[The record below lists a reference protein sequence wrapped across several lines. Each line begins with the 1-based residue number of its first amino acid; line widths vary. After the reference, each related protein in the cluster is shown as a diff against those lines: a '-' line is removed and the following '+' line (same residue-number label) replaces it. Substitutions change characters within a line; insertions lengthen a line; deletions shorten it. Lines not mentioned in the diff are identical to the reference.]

1 MLPAHE
7 RVFLLSRGVVMDEV
21 SMALSFVLMGTTFYP
36 IDSCAALAATQ
47 PGMTSMHL
55 LKPSAVP
62 RLLRLHPSWSA
73 WLLVG
78 LGTLLSG
85 CGPDKPVSQ
94 VPTTESSVQQEVGAP
109 SSVVQANTRQYRDAP
124 ALALVFSGPLAPK
137 ANWQI
142 WLSVSEGG
150 KQVQGEW
157 ILAEDGRTLY
167 FPNVQPDKS
176 YEVSL
181 KAGLGPSPQSWTLK
195 TRPLEAGASFT
206 ASGMVLPLRDEL
218 RLPISAVNVDEVNI
232 DFFRVDAE
240 YLPRFLAEY
249 RPGAGMGNWELE
261 QITQRAKRVFSG
273 RYGLELDANRRET
286 RLINVNSPQ
295 LAEAGVYFAVMSPL
309 GNYDWRKETTYF
321 AVSDMGL
328 SARRYRDQ
336 LEVFVSSLASADP
349 LKDVQLSL
357 LDEKGN
363 RLQVQNTDPQGHR
376 RFDQVQGARLLL
388 AEQGKHLAVLR
399 LDGAAL
405 DLSTFDL
412 GTQPWQAQQL
422 YLFSGRDLYRPGE
435 RLDSEILLKGQDGQL
450 LPGMAVELE
459 VKQPDGQLLEQKRL
473 LPDNLGA
480 AHYGLRLPDDAPL
493 GRWTISLKTAAGS
506 RFEWPF
512 LVEEFLPERLKLQL
526 GKGPD
531 GEVTSLDAA
540 LTLPLQGDYLYG
552 APASA
557 TKAKAEVKLSRA
569 TMPFTQWQE
578 FTLGD
583 VLLAEQA
590 RDLEAR
596 SLTLDAQGQGT
607 FSLQDELDGVRALGP
622 LEVAYRVS
630 LSEPGGRAV
639 NRSRTQYGWPAGSQ
653 WPALKADFVADRV
666 EGGKPLPFQILN
678 LDEQGQPVAGA
689 VKVRL
694 INEYRDYY
702 WHYADGEGWKYEFN
716 SQPYLEQEQTLQ
728 LDGKGPT
735 PLSLQLAAGWYR
747 LEVENSQGHQSSLRV
762 EIGSYA
768 WGGGGEQARPDKIA
782 ITLDKRAYQAG
793 DKAKVTLVAPHPGKG
808 LLLVEDGDGLRWWQ
822 RIELKGAGGD
832 AKDARGEFEI
842 PVSPEWQR
850 HDLHISAQ
858 IVAPDSASRPAGKPQ
873 GQSLRSVGL
882 VPLTL
887 DREARRLPLT
897 LSAPD
902 KAVPLTRL
910 EVTAT
915 STPNSQGR
923 VVLAAVDR
931 GVLNISDY
939 QPLDPFEIFFGR
951 KRFAQDLFDNY
962 GQVIPPQDGK
972 LARLNY
978 GGDRAPLKKGG
989 ALESRVE
996 VAALWSGEVSFD
1008 ESGKAVIPLDLP
1020 NFNGELALMA
1030 LAWNEQQV
1038 GEAERAVKVVA
1049 PLVAEI
1055 GWPRF
1060 GARGD
1065 ETRALVQLR
1074 NMSGEDQTLSLVWTL
1089 NGGLKANGELPGT
1102 LSLKNGEEQ
1111 WLTLPLTVT
1120 GASGAASLQLAA
1132 SGKDFAISRDWY
1144 LPLRSPWP
1152 AETRQRYQMLAP
1164 GQQMSFAPAEL
1175 AGLDRANLQ
1184 GLLSLSGTPPWD
1196 PTAQW
1201 QALADYPYACLEQT
1215 LSRAWPYLLT
1225 TADERA
1231 AWSKPAEGKKAASEA
1246 DVQRALLQ
1254 RLQRLQLP
1262 SGGFGLWDGRSD
1274 EEQWLTAYAADYL
1287 LARKEAGDTVPEAM
1301 LNQALN
1307 RLQSY
1312 LTDSQYGERWS
1323 SAPEHSRLAY
1333 QAYSA
1338 YVLARVG
1345 KAPLATL
1352 RLVWEQQA
1360 DHARSGLPLLHLSL
1374 ALSAMGDEQNAAKA
1388 LSRALATERGDDY
1401 LGDYGSPL
1409 RDEALE
1415 LSLLR
1420 QHKLAAERWPDLSAK
1435 VADTLAHRQWLST
1448 QERLALL
1455 RLARFDPAVDWQA
1468 RVTSSLGSGSLSGS
1482 APLQQGAPEALAA
1495 STVTN
1500 EGKGSLYVQRTLIGY
1515 PEQAPARISKGMSVT
1530 RSWFNSDGQPFD
1542 PAKVKVGDLVVVRL
1556 NVSSE
1561 SAVPDALLVEM
1572 VPAGFELENPALGNS
1587 IKLEELSIEGKP
1599 AWQSEWNDYLKHQE
1613 FRDDR
1618 YTAALDLSEGSNQQL
1633 VYLMRAVTPGRY
1645 QVPPTQ
1651 MEDMYRPEL
1660 RAVGEDIHEVT
1671 ISE

>member
-1 MLPAHE
+1 MRLFTLRP
-7 RVFLLSRGVVMDEV
+7 VFHHAVRSP
-21 SMALSFVLMGTTFYP
+21 SSP
-36 IDSCAALAATQ
+36 ILRRAAALLLA
-47 PGMTSMHL
+47 GVTSL
-55 LKPSAVP
+55 LLA
-62 RLLRLHPSWSA
+62 
-73 WLLVG
+73 
-78 LGTLLSG
+78 G
-85 CGPDKPVSQ
+85 CGPDKPATKAEA
-94 VPTTESSVQQEVGAP
+94 PAAQQEIGAP
-109 SSVVQANTRQYRDAP
+109 DAVVQANARQYRDAP
-124 ALALVFSGPLAPK
+124 ALALVFSGPLTPSAS
-137 ANWQI
+137 WQR
-142 WLSVSEGG
+142 WLAVSEGG

-157 ILAEDGRTLY
+157 ILADDGRTLY

-181 KAGLGPSPQSWTLK
+181 KSGLGPSPQRWTLK

-206 ASGMVLPLRDEL
+206 ASGMVLPLREEL

-232 DFFRVDAE
+232 DFFRVDAA

-249 RPGAGMGNWELE
+249 RPGSGMGNWELE
-261 QITQRAKRVFSG
+261 QITKRAKRVFSG
-273 RYGLELDANRRET
+273 RYALELDPNRRET
-286 RLINVNSPQ
+286 RLINVKEPQ

-328 SARRYRDQ
+328 SARHYRER
-336 LEVFVSSLASADP
+336 LEVFVSSLATADP

-363 RLQVQNTDPQGHR
+363 RLQVHATDNRGHR

-473 LPDNLGA
+473 LPDPLGA
-480 AHYGLRLPDDAPL
+480 AHYGLRLPMDAPL
-493 GRWTISLKTAAGS
+493 GRWSINLKTAVGS

-531 GEVTSLDAA
+531 GEVTDLDAA
-540 LTLPLQGDYLYG
+540 LTLPLKGDYLYG
-552 APASA
+552 APANA
-557 TKAKAEVKLSRA
+557 TKAKAEVKISRA
-569 TMPFTQWQE
+569 TMPFTRWQE

-583 VLLAEQA
+583 VLLGEQA
-590 RDLEAR
+590 KALDPVN
-596 SLTLDAQGQGT
+596 LTLNEQGQGT
-607 FSLQDELDGVRALGP
+607 VSLADELDGVRALGP

-639 NRSRTQYGWPAGSQ
+639 NRSRTQYGWPEGSQ

-666 EGGKPLPFQILN
+666 EGGRPLPFQILN
-678 LDEQGQPVAGA
+678 LDKQGQPVAGE

-735 PLSLQLAAGWYR
+735 SLSLTLAAGWYR
-747 LEVENSQGHQSSLRV
+747 LEVENSQGHQSSLRL

-793 DKAKVTLVAPHPGKG
+793 DNARVTLVAPRPGKG
-808 LLLVEDGDGLRWWQ
+808 LLMVEDGDGLRWWQ
-822 RIELKGAGGD
+822 RIELKAEGSEKEG
-832 AKDARGEFEI
+832 RGEFEI

-858 IVAPDSASRPAGKPQ
+858 IAAPDSASQPASSQQ

-887 DREARRLPLT
+887 DRESRRLPLT

-902 KAVPLTRL
+902 RAVPLTRL

-939 QPLDPFEIFFGR
+939 RPLDPFEIFFGR

-978 GGDRAPLKKGG
+978 GGDAPALKKGG

-996 VAALWSGEVSFD
+996 IAALWSGEVSFD
-1008 ESGKAVIPLDLP
+1008 EQGKALIPLELP

-1038 GEAERAVKVVA
+1038 GQAERAVKVVA

-1074 NMSGEDQTLSLVWTL
+1074 NMSGEDQTLSLDWTL
-1089 NGGLKANGELPGT
+1089 NGGLKANGELPST

-1120 GASGAASLQLAA
+1120 GASGVASLQLAA
-1132 SGKDFAISRDWY
+1132 SGKDFAISRDWS
-1144 LPLRSPWP
+1144 LSLRSPWP
-1152 AETRQRYQMLAP
+1152 AQTRQRYQMLAP
-1164 GQQMSFAPAEL
+1164 GQQMSFAPSEL
-1175 AGLDRANLQ
+1175 AGLDPANLQ

-1196 PTAQW
+1196 PAAQW

-1225 TADERA
+1225 TVEERKS
-1231 AWSKPAEGKKAASEA
+1231 WSKGLPKADKPLSEA
-1246 DVQRALLQ
+1246 ELQRALLQ

-1287 LARKEAGDTVPEAM
+1287 LARQEAGDAVPEAM
-1301 LNQALN
+1301 LSQALK

-1312 LTDSQYGERWS
+1312 LTDSQYDERWS

-1333 QAYSA
+1333 QAYGA

-1352 RLVWEQQA
+1352 RLIWELQA

-1374 ALSAMGDEQNAAKA
+1374 AFSAMGDEQNSA
-1388 LSRALATERGDDY
+1388 RALDRALTTERGDGY
-1401 LGDYGSPL
+1401 LGDYGSAL
-1409 RDEALE
+1409 RDQALE

-1420 QHKLAAERWPDLSAK
+1420 RHKLAEDRWPALSAQ

-1455 RLARFDPAVDWQA
+1455 RLANVDPAVDWQA
-1468 RVTSSLGSGSLSGS
+1468 KVISFSGSQSLSGS
-1482 APLQQGAPEALAA
+1482 AALLLGAPEALAA

-1515 PEQAPARISKGMSVT
+1515 PEQAPARLSQGISVT
-1530 RSWFNSDGQPFD
+1530 RSWFNADGQRFD
-1542 PAKVKVGDLVVVRL
+1542 PARVRVGDLVVVRL

-1572 VPAGFELENPALGNS
+1572 LPAGFELENPALGNS

-1613 FRDDR
+1613 YRDDR
-1618 YTAALDLSEGSNQQL
+1618 YTAALDLSAGSNQQL

-1651 MEDMYRPEL
+1651 VEDMYRPEI

>member
-1 MLPAHE
+1 MRLFDPRPAAHQCAHA
-7 RVFLLSRGVVMDEV
+7 FV
-21 SMALSFVLMGTTFYP
+21 SP
-36 IDSCAALAATQ
+36 
-47 PGMTSMHL
+47 
-55 LKPSAVP
+55 
-62 RLLRLHPSWSA
+62 LRRRWSA
-73 WLLVG
+73 LLLTG
-78 LGTLLSG
+78 LTGLLLAG
-85 CGPDKPVSQ
+85 CGPDKPATADQAPAARQ
-94 VPTTESSVQQEVGAP
+94 VAGAP
-109 SSVVQANTRQYRDAP
+109 DTVVQANARQYRDAP

-137 ANWQI
+137 SNWQT

-150 KQVQGEW
+150 KQLQGEW
-157 ILAEDGRTLY
+157 VLAEDGRTLY
-167 FPNVQPDKS
+167 FPQVAPDKS
-176 YEVSL
+176 YKVTL
-181 KAGLGPSPQSWTLK
+181 KAGLGPEAQSWTLK
-195 TRPLEAGASFT
+195 TRPLEAGASFA
-206 ASGMVLPLRDEL
+206 ASGMVLPLRQEL

-261 QITQRAKRVFSG
+261 QITSRAKRVFSG
-273 RYGLELDANRRET
+273 RYALELDPNRRET
-286 RLINVNSPQ
+286 RLINVKEPQ

-336 LEVFVSSLASADP
+336 LEVFVSALSSADP
-349 LKDVQLSL
+349 LKEVQLSL

-363 RLQVQNTDPQGHR
+363 RLQVQQTDLRGHR

-405 DLSTFDL
+405 DLSAFEL

-435 RLDSEILLKGQDGQL
+435 QLDSEILLKGQDGQL
-450 LPGMAVELE
+450 LPGMAVELD

-473 LPDNLGA
+473 LPDSLGA

-493 GRWTISLKTAAGS
+493 GRWTITLKTAAGS

-531 GEVTSLDAA
+531 GELLNPQEA

-557 TKAKAEVKLSRA
+557 TKAKAEVKISRA

-583 VLLAEQA
+583 VLLTEQA
-590 RDLEAR
+590 RDLEPVT
-596 SLTLDAQGQGT
+596 LTLGKQGHGA
-607 FSLQDELDGVRALGP
+607 FSLVDQLASVGTLGP

-639 NRSRTQYGWPAGSQ
+639 NRSRTQYGWPTGSQ

-666 EGGKPLPFQILN
+666 EGGKTLHFQILN
-678 LDEQGQPVAGA
+678 LDEQGQPVAGE

-694 INEYRDYY
+694 VNEFRDYY

-735 PLSLQLAAGWYR
+735 TLSLPLAAGWYR

-793 DKAKVTLVAPHPGKG
+793 DKAKVTLVAPRAGKG

-822 RIELKGAGGD
+822 RIELRAEGGGL
-832 AKDARGEFEI
+832 AEARGEFEI

-858 IVAPDSASRPAGKPQ
+858 IAAPDSESKPVSQ
-873 GQSLRSVGL
+873 KSVQSLRSVGL
-882 VPLTL
+882 VPLAL

-910 EVTAT
+910 EVAVT

-978 GGDRAPLKKGG
+978 GGDAPALKKGG

-1038 GEAERAVKVVA
+1038 GQAERAVKVVA

-1074 NMSGEDQTLSLVWTL
+1074 NMSGEDQSLSLTWTL
-1089 NGGLKANGELPGT
+1089 AGGLQAGGELPET
-1102 LSLKNGEEQ
+1102 LTLKNGEEQ

-1120 GASGAASLQLAA
+1120 GASGVASLQLAA
-1132 SGKDFAISRDWY
+1132 SGKGFAISRDWY

-1152 AETRQRYQMLAP
+1152 AQMRQRYQMLTP
-1164 GQQMSFAPAEL
+1164 GQQMSFAQSEL
-1175 AGLDRANLQ
+1175 AGLDPANLQ

-1196 PTAQW
+1196 PAAQW

-1225 TADERA
+1225 TVDERA
-1231 AWSKPAEGKKAASEA
+1231 AWSKPALGSKPVSEA
-1246 DVQRALLQ
+1246 DLQRALLQ

-1287 LARKEAGDTVPEAM
+1287 LTRKEAGDAVPEAM
-1301 LNQALN
+1301 LSQAIS

-1312 LTDSQYGERWS
+1312 LGDSQYGERWS

-1338 YVLARVG
+1338 FVLARVG
-1345 KAPLATL
+1345 KAPLSTL
-1352 RLVWEQQA
+1352 RLIWEQQA

-1374 ALSAMGDEQNAAKA
+1374 ALSAMGDEQTAAKA
-1388 LSRALATERGDDY
+1388 LTRALATPRGDDY
-1401 LGDYGSPL
+1401 LADYGSPL
-1409 RDEALE
+1409 RDGALE
-1415 LSLLR
+1415 LALLR
-1420 QHKLAAERWPDLSAK
+1420 QHKLAEDRWPELSAK

-1455 RLARFDPAVDWQA
+1455 RLAQVDPAADWQA
-1468 RVTSSLGSGSLSGS
+1468 RVASISGGQAVAGKNS
-1482 APLQQGAPEALAA
+1482 AQIGAPEALAA
-1495 STVTN
+1495 TGVTN
-1500 EGKGSLYVQRTLIGY
+1500 EGKGSLYVQRTLVGY
-1515 PEQAPARISKGMSVT
+1515 PEQAPVRISQGMSVT
-1530 RSWFNSDGQPFD
+1530 RSWFNADGKPLD

-1561 SAVPDALLVEM
+1561 QTVPDALLVEM
-1572 VPAGFELENPALGNS
+1572 LPAGFELENPALGTS

-1618 YTAALDLSEGSNQQL
+1618 YTAALDLSEGGNQQL

-1651 MEDMYRPEL
+1651 VEDMYRPEL
-1660 RAVGEDIHEVT
+1660 RAVGQDIHEVT

>member
-1 MLPAHE
+1 MR
-7 RVFLLSRGVVMDEV
+7 RVDSHPRFSRSSPQQMAAPGRRWPVLLLAGFT
-21 SMALSFVLMGTTFYP
+21 AL
-36 IDSCAALAATQ
+36 
-47 PGMTSMHL
+47 
-55 LKPSAVP
+55 
-62 RLLRLHPSWSA
+62 
-73 WLLVG
+73 
-78 LGTLLSG
+78 LLSG
-85 CGPDKPVSQ
+85 CGPDKPVANE
-94 VPTTESSVQQEVGAP
+94 PTTQAAAAQQETGAP
-109 SSVVQANTRQYRDAP
+109 SAVVQANARQYRDAP

-137 ANWQI
+137 ANWQS

-157 ILAEDGRTLY
+157 ILADDGRTLY

-181 KAGLGPSPQSWTLK
+181 KAGLGPSSQNWTLK

-261 QITQRAKRVFSG
+261 QITKRAKRVFSG

-286 RLINVNSPQ
+286 RLINVKEPQ

-363 RLQVQNTDPQGHR
+363 RLQVQTTDPQGHR

-388 AEQGKHLAVLR
+388 AEQGNHLAVLR

-473 LPDNLGA
+473 LPDSLGA

-493 GRWTISLKTAAGS
+493 GRWTINLKTAAGS

-531 GEVTSLDAA
+531 GEVTSLDTA

-590 RDLEAR
+590 KDLEPLN
-596 SLTLDAQGQGT
+596 LTLDAQGQGT
-607 FSLQDELDGVRALGP
+607 FSLADELDGVRALGP

-678 LDEQGQPVAGA
+678 LDAQGQPVAGA

-735 PLSLQLAAGWYR
+735 PLTLQLAAGWYR

-782 ITLDKRAYQAG
+782 ITLDKRAYLAG
-793 DKAKVTLVAPHPGKG
+793 DKAKVTLVAPRPGKG

-822 RIELKGAGGD
+822 RIELKGADGD

-858 IVAPDSASRPAGKPQ
+858 IAAPDSASKPAGKQQ

-915 STPNSQGR
+915 SSPNSQGR

-996 VAALWSGEVSFD
+996 IAALWSGEVSFD

-1089 NGGLKANGELPGT
+1089 NGGLKAHGELPGT
-1102 LSLKNGEEQ
+1102 LFLKNGEEQ
-1111 WLTLPLTVT
+1111 WLTLPLTVI
-1120 GASGAASLQLAA
+1120 GASGVASLQLAA
-1132 SGKDFAISRDWY
+1132 SGKDFAISRDWT

-1164 GQQMSFAPAEL
+1164 GQEMAFAPAEL
-1175 AGLDRANLQ
+1175 AGLDPANLQ

-1196 PTAQW
+1196 PATQW

-1225 TADERA
+1225 TADERT
-1231 AWSKPAEGKKAASEA
+1231 AWSKPAAGKKAANEA

-1287 LARKEAGDTVPEAM
+1287 LARKEAGDIVPEAM

-1352 RLVWEQQA
+1352 RLIWEQQA

-1409 RDEALE
+1409 RDQALE

-1420 QHKLAAERWPDLSAK
+1420 QHKLAMDRWPALSVK

-1468 RVTSSLGSGSLSGS
+1468 KVTSSLGSGSLSGS
-1482 APLQQGAPEALAA
+1482 APLQQGTPEALAV

-1500 EGKGSLYVQRTLIGY
+1500 EGKSSLYVQRTLVGY
-1515 PEQAPARISKGMSVT
+1515 PEKAPTRLSQGISVT
-1530 RSWFNSDGQPFD
+1530 RSWFNSDGQRFD
-1542 PAKVKVGDLVVVRL
+1542 PTKVKVGDLVVVRL

-1651 MEDMYRPEL
+1651 VEDMYRPEL

>member
-1 MLPAHE
+1 M
-7 RVFLLSRGVVMDEV
+7 
-21 SMALSFVLMGTTFYP
+21 
-36 IDSCAALAATQ
+36 AALY
-47 PGMTSMHL
+47 PGMDPMRLFTLRPVFHHAVRSPSFPFMRRAAALLLAGVTSL
-55 LKPSAVP
+55 LLA
-62 RLLRLHPSWSA
+62 
-73 WLLVG
+73 
-78 LGTLLSG
+78 G
-85 CGPDKPVSQ
+85 CGPDKPATKAEA
-94 VPTTESSVQQEVGAP
+94 PAAQQEIGAP
-109 SSVVQANTRQYRDAP
+109 DAVVQANARQYRDAP
-124 ALALVFSGPLAPK
+124 ALALVFSGPLTPSAS
-137 ANWQI
+137 WQR
-142 WLSVSEGG
+142 WLAVSEGG

-157 ILAEDGRTLY
+157 ILADDGRTLY
-167 FPNVQPDKS
+167 FPNVQPDKR

-181 KAGLGPSPQSWTLK
+181 KSGLGPSPQRWTLK

-206 ASGMVLPLRDEL
+206 ASGMVLPLREEL

-232 DFFRVDAE
+232 DFFRVDAA

-249 RPGAGMGNWELE
+249 RPGSGMGNWELE
-261 QITQRAKRVFSG
+261 QITKRAKRVFSG
-273 RYGLELDANRRET
+273 RYALELDPNRRET
-286 RLINVNSPQ
+286 RLINVKEPQ

-328 SARRYRDQ
+328 SARRYRDR
-336 LEVFVSSLASADP
+336 LEVFVSSLATGDP

-363 RLQVQNTDPQGHR
+363 RLQVHATDNRGHR

-480 AHYGLRLPDDAPL
+480 AHYGLRLPMDAPL
-493 GRWTISLKTAAGS
+493 GRWSIHLKTAAGS

-531 GEVTSLDAA
+531 GELLNPQEA
-540 LTLPLQGDYLYG
+540 LTLPLRGDYLYG

-557 TKAKAEVKLSRA
+557 TRAKAEVKISRA
-569 TMPFTQWQE
+569 TMPFTRWQE

-590 RDLEAR
+590 KALDPVN
-596 SLTLDAQGQGT
+596 LTLNEQGQGT
-607 FSLQDELDGVRALGP
+607 FSLADELDSVRALGP
-622 LEVAYRVS
+622 LAVTYRVS

-639 NRSRTQYGWPAGSQ
+639 NRSRTQYGWPEGSQ

-666 EGGKPLPFQILN
+666 EGGRPLPFQILN
-678 LDEQGQPVAGA
+678 LDKQGQLVAGE

-735 PLSLQLAAGWYR
+735 PLSLTLAAGWYR
-747 LEVENSQGHQSSLRV
+747 LEVENSQGHQSSLRL

-793 DKAKVTLVAPHPGKG
+793 DNAMVTLVAPRPGKG
-808 LLLVEDGDGLRWWQ
+808 LLMVEDGDGLRWWQ
-822 RIELKGAGGD
+822 RIELKAEGSEKEG
-832 AKDARGEFEI
+832 RGEFEI

-858 IVAPDSASRPAGKPQ
+858 IAAPDSGSTAASGKGAP
-873 GQSLRSVGL
+873 GLRSVGL

-887 DREARRLPLT
+887 DRESRRLPLT

-902 KAVPLTRL
+902 RAVPLTRL

-939 QPLDPFEIFFGR
+939 RPLDPFEIFFGR

-978 GGDRAPLKKGG
+978 GGDAPALKKGG

-996 VAALWSGEVSFD
+996 IAALWSGEVSFD
-1008 ESGKAVIPLDLP
+1008 EQGKALIPLELP

-1038 GEAERAVKVVA
+1038 GHAERAVKVVA

-1074 NMSGEDQTLSLVWTL
+1074 NMSGEDQTLSLDWTL
-1089 NGGLKANGELPGT
+1089 NGGLKANGELPRT

-1111 WLTLPLTVT
+1111 WLILPLTVT
-1120 GASGAASLQLAA
+1120 GGSGVASLQLAA
-1132 SGKDFAISRDWY
+1132 SGKDIAISRDWS

-1152 AETRQRYQMLAP
+1152 AQTRQRYQMLAP
-1164 GQQMSFAPAEL
+1164 GQQMSFSPSEL
-1175 AGLDRANLQ
+1175 AGLDGANLQ

-1196 PTAQW
+1196 PAAQW

-1225 TADERA
+1225 TAEERKS
-1231 AWSKPAEGKKAASEA
+1231 WSKGLPKADKPLSEA
-1246 DVQRALLQ
+1246 ELQRALLQ

-1287 LARKEAGDTVPEAM
+1287 LARKEAGDAVPEAM
-1301 LNQALN
+1301 LSQALK

-1374 ALSAMGDEQNAAKA
+1374 AFSAMGDEQNAA
-1388 LSRALATERGDDY
+1388 RALDRALTTERADGY
-1401 LGDYGSPL
+1401 LGDYGSAL
-1409 RDEALE
+1409 RDQALE

-1420 QHKLAAERWPDLSAK
+1420 RHKLAEDRWSALSAQ

-1455 RLARFDPAVDWQA
+1455 RLAQADPAAGWQA
-1468 RVTSSLGSGSLSGS
+1468 GITSPSGSQPFAGDTS
-1482 APLQQGAPEALAA
+1482 LQLGAPEALAA
-1495 STVTN
+1495 SVVTN

-1515 PEQAPARISKGMSVT
+1515 PEHAPARLSQGISVT
-1530 RSWFNSDGQPFD
+1530 RSWFNADGQRFE
-1542 PAKVKVGDLVVVRL
+1542 PARVRVGDLVVVRL

-1572 VPAGFELENPALGNS
+1572 LSAGFELENPALGNS

-1613 FRDDR
+1613 YRDDR
-1618 YTAALDLSEGSNQQL
+1618 YTAALDLSAGSNQQL
-1633 VYLMRAVTPGRY
+1633 VYLMRAVTPGHYR
-1645 QVPPTQ
+1645 VPPTQ
-1651 MEDMYRPEL
+1651 VEDMYRPEI

>member
-1 MLPAHE
+1 
-7 RVFLLSRGVVMDEV
+7 
-21 SMALSFVLMGTTFYP
+21 
-36 IDSCAALAATQ
+36 
-47 PGMTSMHL
+47 MHL

-94 VPTTESSVQQEVGAP
+94 VPTTESSVQQEAGAP
-109 SSVVQANTRQYRDAP
+109 SSVVQANARQYRDAP

-137 ANWQI
+137 ANWQS

-273 RYGLELDANRRET
+273 RYALELDANRRET
-286 RLINVNSPQ
+286 RLINVKEPQ

-363 RLQVQNTDPQGHR
+363 RLQVQTTDPQGHR

-388 AEQGKHLAVLR
+388 AEQGNHLAVLR

-493 GRWTISLKTAAGS
+493 GRWTINLKTAAGS

-531 GEVTSLDAA
+531 GEVTDLDAA
-540 LTLPLQGDYLYG
+540 LSLPLQGDYLYG

-557 TKAKAEVKLSRA
+557 TKAKAEVKISRA
-569 TMPFTQWQE
+569 SMPFTQWQE

-583 VLLAEQA
+583 VLLAEQSK
-590 RDLEAR
+590 DLEPLN
-596 SLTLDAQGQGT
+596 LTLNAQGQGT
-607 FSLQDELDGVRALGP
+607 FSLADELDGVRALGP

-630 LSEPGGRAV
+630 LSEPGGRAI

-678 LDEQGQPVAGA
+678 LDEQGQPVAGT

-735 PLSLQLAAGWYR
+735 PLTLQLAAGWYR

-793 DKAKVTLVAPHPGKG
+793 DKAKVTLVAPRPGKG

-858 IVAPDSASRPAGKPQ
+858 IAAQDSASKPSGKQQ

-996 VAALWSGEVSFD
+996 IAALWSGEVSFD
-1008 ESGKAVIPLDLP
+1008 ERGKAVIPLDLP

-1038 GEAERAVKVVA
+1038 GEAERALKVVA

-1089 NGGLKANGELPGT
+1089 NGGLQANGELPST

-1111 WLTLPLTVT
+1111 WLALPLTVT
-1120 GASGAASLQLAA
+1120 GASGVASLQLAA
-1132 SGKDFAISRDWY
+1132 SGKDFAISRDWS

-1175 AGLDRANLQ
+1175 TGLDSANLQ

-1196 PTAQW
+1196 PAAQW

-1225 TADERA
+1225 TADERI
-1231 AWSKPAEGKKAASEA
+1231 AWSKPVEGKKAASEA

-1287 LARKEAGDTVPEAM
+1287 LARKEAGDAVPEVM

-1420 QHKLAAERWPDLSAK
+1420 QHKLAAERWPALSAK

-1455 RLARFDPAVDWQA
+1455 RLARVDPAVDWQA
-1468 RVTSSLGSGSLSGS
+1468 KVTSSLGNESLSGS
-1482 APLQQGAPEALAA
+1482 APLLQGAPEALAA

-1500 EGKGSLYVQRTLIGY
+1500 EGKGSLYVQRTLVGY
-1515 PEQAPARISKGMSVT
+1515 PEQAPARISKRMSVT

-1651 MEDMYRPEL
+1651 VEDMYRPEL

>member
-1 MLPAHE
+1 MRRVDSHPRFSCSSPHQMTAPGRHWPA
-7 RVFLLSRGVVMDEV
+7 LLLLGLT
-21 SMALSFVLMGTTFYP
+21 AL
-36 IDSCAALAATQ
+36 
-47 PGMTSMHL
+47 
-55 LKPSAVP
+55 
-62 RLLRLHPSWSA
+62 
-73 WLLVG
+73 
-78 LGTLLSG
+78 LLSG
-85 CGPDKPVSQ
+85 CGPDKPVA
-94 VPTTESSVQQEVGAP
+94 TTSTTQPAAQQEAGAP
-109 SSVVQANTRQYRDAP
+109 SSVVQANARQYRDAP

-137 ANWQI
+137 ANWQS

-157 ILAEDGRTLY
+157 ILADDGRTLY

-261 QITQRAKRVFSG
+261 QITKRAKRVFSG

-286 RLINVNSPQ
+286 RLINVKEPQ

-363 RLQVQNTDPQGHR
+363 RLQVQTTDPQGHR

-388 AEQGKHLAVLR
+388 AEQGNHLAVLR

-473 LPDNLGA
+473 LPDSLGA

-493 GRWTISLKTAAGS
+493 GRWTINLKTAAGS

-531 GEVTSLDAA
+531 GEVTDLDAV

-557 TKAKAEVKLSRA
+557 TKAKAEVKISRA

-590 RDLEAR
+590 KDLEPLN
-596 SLTLDAQGQGT
+596 LTLDAQGQGT
-607 FSLQDELDGVRALGP
+607 FSLADELDGVRALGP

-678 LDEQGQPVAGA
+678 LDAQGQPVAGA

-694 INEYRDYY
+694 VNEYRDYY

-735 PLSLQLAAGWYR
+735 PLTLQLAAGWYR

-793 DKAKVTLVAPHPGKG
+793 DKAKVTLVAPRPGKG

-858 IVAPDSASRPAGKPQ
+858 IAAPDSASKPAGKPQ
-873 GQSLRSVGL
+873 GQNLRSVGL

-915 STPNSQGR
+915 STPNSRGR

-996 VAALWSGEVSFD
+996 IAALWSGEVSFD

-1074 NMSGEDQTLSLVWTL
+1074 NMSGEDQTLSLAWTL
-1089 NGGLKANGELPGT
+1089 NGGLKANGELPRT

-1120 GASGAASLQLAA
+1120 GASGVASLQLAA

-1196 PTAQW
+1196 PAAQW

-1225 TADERA
+1225 TADERT

-1287 LARKEAGDTVPEAM
+1287 LARKEAGDAVPEAM

-1352 RLVWEQQA
+1352 RLIWEQQA

-1388 LSRALATERGDDY
+1388 LSRALATERGEDY

-1409 RDEALE
+1409 RDQALE

-1420 QHKLAAERWPDLSAK
+1420 QHKLAMDRWPALSAK

-1468 RVTSSLGSGSLSGS
+1468 KVTSSLGSESLSGS
-1482 APLQQGAPEALAA
+1482 APLQLGAPEALAA
-1495 STVTN
+1495 SAVTN
-1500 EGKGSLYVQRTLIGY
+1500 EGKGSLYVKRTLIGY
-1515 PEQAPARISKGMSVT
+1515 PEQAPTRLSQGISVT

-1572 VPAGFELENPALGNS
+1572 VPAGFELENPTLGNS

-1651 MEDMYRPEL
+1651 VEDMYRPEL
-1660 RAVGEDIHEVT
+1660 RAVGEDIHEVI

>member
-1 MLPAHE
+1 MRRVDSHPRFSCSSPQQMTAPGRRWPA
-7 RVFLLSRGVVMDEV
+7 LLLAGFT
-21 SMALSFVLMGTTFYP
+21 AL
-36 IDSCAALAATQ
+36 
-47 PGMTSMHL
+47 
-55 LKPSAVP
+55 
-62 RLLRLHPSWSA
+62 
-73 WLLVG
+73 
-78 LGTLLSG
+78 LLSG
-85 CGPDKPVSQ
+85 CGPDKPVANT
-94 VPTTESSVQQEVGAP
+94 PTTQPAAGQEAGAP

-124 ALALVFSGPLAPK
+124 ALALIFSGPLAPK
-137 ANWQI
+137 ANWQS

-157 ILAEDGRTLY
+157 ILADDGRTLY

-261 QITQRAKRVFSG
+261 QITKRAKRVFSG
-273 RYGLELDANRRET
+273 RYALELDANRRET
-286 RLINVNSPQ
+286 RLINVKEPQ

-363 RLQVQNTDPQGHR
+363 RLQVQTTDQQGHR

-388 AEQGKHLAVLR
+388 AEQGSHLAVLR

-493 GRWTISLKTAAGS
+493 GRWTINLKTAAGS

-590 RDLEAR
+590 KDLEPLN
-596 SLTLDAQGQGT
+596 LTLDAQGQGT
-607 FSLQDELDGVRALGP
+607 FSLADELDGVRALGP

-653 WPALKADFVADRV
+653 WPALKADFVTDRV
-666 EGGKPLPFQILN
+666 EGGKPLPFLLLN
-678 LDEQGQPVAGA
+678 LDAQGQPVAGA

-735 PLSLQLAAGWYR
+735 PLTLQLAAGWYR

-793 DKAKVTLVAPHPGKG
+793 DKAKVTLVAPRPGKG

-822 RIELKGAGGD
+822 RIELKGTGGE

-858 IVAPDSASRPAGKPQ
+858 IAALDSASKPAGKQQ

-915 STPNSQGR
+915 STPKSQGR

-996 VAALWSGEVSFD
+996 IAALWSGEVSFD
-1008 ESGKAVIPLDLP
+1008 ERGKAVIPLDLP

-1074 NMSGEDQTLSLVWTL
+1074 NMSGEDQTLSLAWTL
-1089 NGGLKANGELPGT
+1089 NGGLKANGELPRT
-1102 LSLKNGEEQ
+1102 LTLKNGEEQ

-1120 GASGAASLQLAA
+1120 GASGVASLQLAA
-1132 SGKDFAISRDWY
+1132 SGKDFAISRDWS

-1152 AETRQRYQMLAP
+1152 AETRQRNQMLAP

-1196 PTAQW
+1196 PAVQW

-1287 LARKEAGDTVPEAM
+1287 LARKEAGDAVPEAM
-1301 LNQALN
+1301 LNQVLN

-1352 RLVWEQQA
+1352 RLIWEQQA

-1420 QHKLAAERWPDLSAK
+1420 QHKLAAERWPALSAK

-1468 RVTSSLGSGSLSGS
+1468 KVTSSLGSGSLSGS

-1495 STVTN
+1495 SAVTN

-1515 PEQAPARISKGMSVT
+1515 PDQAPTRLSQGMSVT

-1651 MEDMYRPEL
+1651 VEDMYRPEL

>member
-1 MLPAHE
+1 MRPFDPRPAAHQCAHA
-7 RVFLLSRGVVMDEV
+7 FV
-21 SMALSFVLMGTTFYP
+21 SP
-36 IDSCAALAATQ
+36 
-47 PGMTSMHL
+47 
-55 LKPSAVP
+55 
-62 RLLRLHPSWSA
+62 LRRSWSA
-73 WLLVG
+73 LLLTG
-78 LGTLLSG
+78 LTGLLLAG
-85 CGPDKPVSQ
+85 CGPDKPATADQAPAARQ
-94 VPTTESSVQQEVGAP
+94 VAGAP
-109 SSVVQANTRQYRDAP
+109 DTVVQANARQYRDAP

-137 ANWQI
+137 SNWQT
-142 WLSVSEGG
+142 WLSVNEGG
-150 KQVQGEW
+150 KQLQGEW
-157 ILAEDGRTLY
+157 VLAEDGRTLY
-167 FPNVQPDKS
+167 FPQVAPDKS
-176 YEVSL
+176 YKVTL
-181 KAGLGPSPQSWTLK
+181 KAGLGPEAQSWTLK
-195 TRPLEAGASFT
+195 TRPLEAGASFA
-206 ASGMVLPLRDEL
+206 ASGMVLPLRQEL

-261 QITQRAKRVFSG
+261 QITSRAKRVFSG
-273 RYGLELDANRRET
+273 RYALELDPNRRET
-286 RLINVNSPQ
+286 RLINVKEPQ

-336 LEVFVSSLASADP
+336 LEVFVSALSSADP
-349 LKDVQLSL
+349 LKEVQLSL

-363 RLQVQNTDPQGHR
+363 RLQVQQTDLRGHR

-405 DLSTFDL
+405 DLSAFEL

-473 LPDNLGA
+473 LPDSLGA

-493 GRWTISLKTAAGS
+493 GRWTITLKTAAGS

-531 GEVTSLDAA
+531 GELLNPQEA

-557 TKAKAEVKLSRA
+557 TKAKAEVKISRA
-569 TMPFTQWQE
+569 SMPFTQWQE

-583 VLLAEQA
+583 VLLTEQA
-590 RDLEAR
+590 RDLEPVT
-596 SLTLDAQGQGT
+596 LTLDKQGHGA
-607 FSLQDELDGVRALGP
+607 FSLVDQLASVGTLGP

-639 NRSRTQYGWPAGSQ
+639 NRSRTQYGWPTGSQ

-666 EGGKPLPFQILN
+666 EGGKTLPFQILN
-678 LDEQGQPVAGA
+678 LDEQGQPVAGE

-694 INEYRDYY
+694 VNEYRDYY

-735 PLSLQLAAGWYR
+735 TLSLPLAAGWYR

-793 DKAKVTLVAPHPGKG
+793 DKAKVTLVAPRAGKG

-822 RIELKGAGGD
+822 RIELRAEGGGL
-832 AKDARGEFEI
+832 AEARGEFEI

-858 IVAPDSASRPAGKPQ
+858 IAAPDSESKPVSQ
-873 GQSLRSVGL
+873 KSVQSLRSVGL
-882 VPLTL
+882 VPLAL

-910 EVTAT
+910 EVAVT

-978 GGDRAPLKKGG
+978 GGDAPALKKGG

-996 VAALWSGEVSFD
+996 IAALWSGEVSFD

-1038 GEAERAVKVVA
+1038 GQAERAVKVVA

-1074 NMSGEDQTLSLVWTL
+1074 NMSGEDQTLSLTWTL
-1089 NGGLKANGELPGT
+1089 TGGLQAGGELPET
-1102 LSLKNGEEQ
+1102 LALKNGEEQ

-1120 GASGAASLQLAA
+1120 GASGVARLQLAA
-1132 SGKDFAISRDWY
+1132 SGKDFAVNREWS

-1152 AETRQRYQMLAP
+1152 AQTRQRYQMLAP
-1164 GQQMSFAPAEL
+1164 NQQMSFAQSEL
-1175 AGLDRANLQ
+1175 AGLDPANLQ

-1196 PTAQW
+1196 PAGQW
-1201 QALADYPYACLEQT
+1201 QALAQYPYACLEQT

-1231 AWSKPAEGKKAASEA
+1231 AWSNNLPNVDKPVSEA
-1246 DVQRALLQ
+1246 DLQRALLQ

-1262 SGGFGLWDGRSD
+1262 GGGFGLWDGRSD

-1287 LARKEAGDTVPEAM
+1287 LTRKEAGDAVPEAM
-1301 LNQALN
+1301 LNQAIN

-1312 LTDSQYGERWS
+1312 LGDSQYGERWS

-1338 YVLARVG
+1338 FVLARVG
-1345 KAPLATL
+1345 KAPLSTL
-1352 RLVWEQQA
+1352 RLIWEQQA

-1374 ALSAMGDEQNAAKA
+1374 ALSAMGDEQTAAKA
-1388 LSRALATERGDDY
+1388 LTRALATPRGDDY
-1401 LGDYGSPL
+1401 LADYGSPL
-1409 RDEALE
+1409 RDGALE
-1415 LSLLR
+1415 LALLR
-1420 QHKLAAERWPDLSAK
+1420 QHKLAEDRWPELSAK

-1455 RLARFDPAVDWQA
+1455 RLAQVDPAADWQA
-1468 RVTSSLGSGSLSGS
+1468 RVASISGDQAVAGKNS
-1482 APLQQGAPEALAA
+1482 AQIGAPEALAA
-1495 STVTN
+1495 TGVTN
-1500 EGKGSLYVQRTLIGY
+1500 EGKGSLYVQRTLVGY
-1515 PEQAPARISKGMSVT
+1515 PEQAPVRISQGMSVT
-1530 RSWFNSDGQPFD
+1530 RSWFNADGKRFD

-1561 SAVPDALLVEM
+1561 QTVPDALLVEM
-1572 VPAGFELENPALGNS
+1572 LPAGFELENPALGTS

-1618 YTAALDLSEGSNQQL
+1618 YTAALDLSEGGNQQL

-1651 MEDMYRPEL
+1651 VEDMYRPEL
-1660 RAVGEDIHEVT
+1660 RAVGQDIHEVT

>member
-1 MLPAHE
+1 MCQASLIP
-7 RVFLLSRGVVMDEV
+7 
-21 SMALSFVLMGTTFYP
+21 YP
-36 IDSCAALAATQ
+36 VGYCAALAASQ
-47 PGMTSMHL
+47 SGMTFMRRVDSH
-55 LKPSAVP
+55 P
-62 RLLRLHPSWSA
+62 RFSCSSPQQMTAPGRRWSA
-73 WLLVG
+73 LLLAG
-78 LGTLLSG
+78 LTALLLSG
-85 CGPDKPVSQ
+85 CGPDKLVANT
-94 VPTTESSVQQEVGAP
+94 PTAQTDAQQEAEAP
-109 SSVVQANTRQYRDAP
+109 SSVVQANARQYRDAP

-137 ANWQI
+137 ANWQS

-157 ILAEDGRTLY
+157 ILADDGRTLY

-181 KAGLGPSPQSWTLK
+181 KAGLGPSPQRWTLK

-261 QITQRAKRVFSG
+261 QITKRAKRVFSG
-273 RYGLELDANRRET
+273 RYALELDANRRET
-286 RLINVNSPQ
+286 RLINVKEPQ
-295 LAEAGVYFAVMSPL
+295 LTEAGVYFAVMSPL

-388 AEQGKHLAVLR
+388 AEQGNHLAVLR

-435 RLDSEILLKGQDGQL
+435 QLDSEILLKGQDGQL

-473 LPDNLGA
+473 LPDSLGA
-480 AHYGLRLPDDAPL
+480 AHYGLRLPIDAPL
-493 GRWTISLKTAAGS
+493 GRWTINLKTAAGS

-531 GEVTSLDAA
+531 GEVMDLDAA

-557 TKAKAEVKLSRA
+557 TKAKAEVKISRA

-590 RDLEAR
+590 KDLEPLN
-596 SLTLDAQGQGT
+596 LTLDAQGQGT
-607 FSLQDELDGVRALGP
+607 FSLADELDGGGALGP

-653 WPALKADFVADRV
+653 WPALKADFVAERV

-678 LDEQGQPVAGA
+678 LDDKGQPVAGA

-735 PLSLQLAAGWYR
+735 PLTLQLAAGWYR

-782 ITLDKRAYQAG
+782 ITLDKHAYQAG
-793 DKAKVTLVAPHPGKG
+793 DKAKVTLVAPRPGKG

-858 IVAPDSASRPAGKPQ
+858 IAAPDSASKPAGKPQ

-902 KAVPLTRL
+902 RAVPLTRL

-996 VAALWSGEVSFD
+996 IAALWSGEVSFD

-1038 GEAERAVKVVA
+1038 GEADRAVKVVA

-1089 NGGLKANGELPGT
+1089 NGGLKAHGELPGT
-1102 LSLKNGEEQ
+1102 LSLKSGEEQ

-1120 GASGAASLQLAA
+1120 GANGVASLQLVAR
-1132 SGKDFAISRDWY
+1132 GKDFAISRDWF

-1196 PTAQW
+1196 PAAQW

-1231 AWSKPAEGKKAASEA
+1231 AWSKPAEGKQAASEA

-1287 LARKEAGDTVPEAM
+1287 LARKEAGDAVPEAM

-1374 ALSAMGDEQNAAKA
+1374 ALSVMGDEQNAAKA

-1420 QHKLAAERWPDLSAK
+1420 QHKLAAERWPALSAK

-1468 RVTSSLGSGSLSGS
+1468 KVTSSLGSGALSGS
-1482 APLQQGAPEALAA
+1482 APLQLGAPEALAA
-1495 STVTN
+1495 SIVTN
-1500 EGKGSLYVQRTLIGY
+1500 EGKGSLYVQRTLVGY
-1515 PEQAPARISKGMSVT
+1515 PEQAPARVSKGMSVT
-1530 RSWFNSDGQPFD
+1530 RSWFNSDGQRFD

-1633 VYLMRAVTPGRY
+1633 IYLMRAVTPGRY

-1651 MEDMYRPEL
+1651 VEDMYRPEL

>member
-1 MLPAHE
+1 MAAPG
-7 RVFLLSRGVVMDEV
+7 RRWPVLLLAGFT
-21 SMALSFVLMGTTFYP
+21 AL
-36 IDSCAALAATQ
+36 
-47 PGMTSMHL
+47 
-55 LKPSAVP
+55 
-62 RLLRLHPSWSA
+62 
-73 WLLVG
+73 
-78 LGTLLSG
+78 LLSG
-85 CGPDKPVSQ
+85 CGPDKPVANE
-94 VPTTESSVQQEVGAP
+94 PTTQAAAAQQETGAP
-109 SSVVQANTRQYRDAP
+109 SAVVQANARQYRDAP
-124 ALALVFSGPLAPK
+124 ALALVFSGPLTPK
-137 ANWQI
+137 ANWQS
-142 WLSVSEGG
+142 WLGVSEGG

-157 ILAEDGRTLY
+157 ILADDGRTLY

-181 KAGLGPSPQSWTLK
+181 KAGLGPSPQRWTLK

-261 QITQRAKRVFSG
+261 QITKRAKRVFSG
-273 RYGLELDANRRET
+273 RYALELDANRRET
-286 RLINVNSPQ
+286 RLINVKEPQ

-363 RLQVQNTDPQGHR
+363 RLQVQTTDPQGHR

-388 AEQGKHLAVLR
+388 AEQGNHLAVLR

-473 LPDNLGA
+473 LPDSLGA

-493 GRWTISLKTAAGS
+493 GRWTINLKTAAGS

-531 GEVTSLDAA
+531 GEVTDLDAA

-557 TKAKAEVKLSRA
+557 TRAKAEVKINRA

-590 RDLEAR
+590 KDLEPR

-607 FSLQDELDGVRALGP
+607 FSLADELDGVRALGP

-735 PLSLQLAAGWYR
+735 PLTLQLAAGWYR

-793 DKAKVTLVAPHPGKG
+793 DKAKVTLVAPRPGKG
-808 LLLVEDGDGLRWWQ
+808 LLMVEDGDGLRWWQ
-822 RIELKGAGGD
+822 RIELMGAGGD

-858 IVAPDSASRPAGKPQ
+858 IAAPDSASKPVSSQQ

-882 VPLTL
+882 VPLML

-951 KRFAQDLFDNY
+951 KRFSQDLFDNY

-996 VAALWSGEVSFD
+996 IAALWSGEVSFD
-1008 ESGKAVIPLDLP
+1008 EQGKAVIPLDLP

-1038 GEAERAVKVVA
+1038 GEAERAVKIVA

-1120 GASGAASLQLAA
+1120 GASGVASLQLAA
-1132 SGKDFAISRDWY
+1132 SGKDFAISRDWT

-1196 PTAQW
+1196 PAAQW

-1231 AWSKPAEGKKAASEA
+1231 AWRKPADGKKAASEA

-1287 LARKEAGDTVPEAM
+1287 LARKEAGDAVPEAM

-1352 RLVWEQQA
+1352 RLIWEQQA

-1401 LGDYGSPL
+1401 LGDYGSSL
-1409 RDEALE
+1409 RDQALE

-1420 QHKLAAERWPDLSAK
+1420 QHKLAAERWPAISAK
-1435 VADTLAHRQWLST
+1435 VAATLAHRQWLST

-1455 RLARFDPAVDWQA
+1455 RLARVDPAVDWQA
-1468 RVTSSLGSGSLSGS
+1468 KVTSSLGSGSLSGS
-1482 APLQQGAPEALAA
+1482 APLQLGAPEALAA

-1500 EGKGSLYVQRTLIGY
+1500 EGKGSLYVQRTLVGY
-1515 PEQAPARISKGMSVT
+1515 PEQAPARLSKGMSVT
-1530 RSWFNSDGQPFD
+1530 RSWFNSDGQRFD

-1651 MEDMYRPEL
+1651 VEDMYRPEL

>member
-1 MLPAHE
+1 MRLFDSPSASHRSTAE
-7 RVFLLSRGVVMDEV
+7 TGALRRRWSTLLLCGVV
-21 SMALSFVLMGTTFYP
+21 G
-36 IDSCAALAATQ
+36 
-47 PGMTSMHL
+47 
-55 LKPSAVP
+55 
-62 RLLRLHPSWSA
+62 
-73 WLLVG
+73 
-78 LGTLLSG
+78 LLSG
-85 CGPDKPVSQ
+85 CGPDKPASQ
-94 VPTTESSVQQEVGAP
+94 VPTTESTAQQEAGAP
-109 SSVVQANTRQYRDAP
+109 TSVVQANARQYRDAP
-124 ALALVFSGPLAPK
+124 ALALVFSGPLSPK
-137 ANWQI
+137 ANWQS
-142 WLSVSEGG
+142 WLGVSEGG

-157 ILAEDGRTLY
+157 ILADDGRTLY

-273 RYGLELDANRRET
+273 RYALELDANRRET
-286 RLINVNSPQ
+286 RLINVKEPQ

-363 RLQVQNTDPQGHR
+363 RLQVQTTDPQGHR

-388 AEQGKHLAVLR
+388 AEQGNHLAVLR

-493 GRWTISLKTAAGS
+493 GRWTINLKTAAGS

-531 GEVTSLDAA
+531 GEVTDLGAS

-557 TKAKAEVKLSRA
+557 TKAKAEVKISRA

-590 RDLEAR
+590 KDLEPL

-607 FSLQDELDGVRALGP
+607 FSLADELDGVRALGP

-735 PLSLQLAAGWYR
+735 PLTLQLAAGWYR

-793 DKAKVTLVAPHPGKG
+793 DKAKVTLVAPRPGKG

-842 PVSPEWQR
+842 PVRPEWQR

-858 IVAPDSASRPAGKPQ
+858 IAAPDSASKPSGKQQ

-887 DREARRLPLT
+887 DRDARRLPLT

-951 KRFAQDLFDNY
+951 KRFSQDLFDNY

-989 ALESRVE
+989 GLESRVE
-996 VAALWSGEVSFD
+996 IAALWSGEVSFD
-1008 ESGKAVIPLDLP
+1008 EKGKAVIPFDLP

-1038 GEAERAVKVVA
+1038 GEAERAIKVVA

-1065 ETRALVQLR
+1065 ETQALVQLR
-1074 NMSGEDQTLSLVWTL
+1074 NMSGEDQTLSLAWTL

-1120 GASGAASLQLAA
+1120 GASGVASLQLAA
-1132 SGKDFAISRDWY
+1132 SGKDFAISRDWT

-1196 PTAQW
+1196 PAAQW

-1287 LARKEAGDTVPEAM
+1287 LARKEAGDAVPEAM

-1352 RLVWEQQA
+1352 RLIWEQQA

-1409 RDEALE
+1409 RDQALE

-1420 QHKLAAERWPDLSAK
+1420 QHKLAAERWPALSAK

-1455 RLARFDPAVDWQA
+1455 RLARFDPAVDWLA

-1500 EGKGSLYVQRTLIGY
+1500 EGKGSLYVQRTLVGY

-1651 MEDMYRPEL
+1651 VEDMYRPEL
-1660 RAVGEDIHEVT
+1660 RAVGEDIHEVR

>member
-1 MLPAHE
+1 MRRVDSHPRFSCSSPQQMTAPGRRWPA
-7 RVFLLSRGVVMDEV
+7 LLLAGFT
-21 SMALSFVLMGTTFYP
+21 AL
-36 IDSCAALAATQ
+36 
-47 PGMTSMHL
+47 
-55 LKPSAVP
+55 
-62 RLLRLHPSWSA
+62 
-73 WLLVG
+73 
-78 LGTLLSG
+78 LLSG
-85 CGPDKPVSQ
+85 CGPDKPVANT
-94 VPTTESSVQQEVGAP
+94 PTTQTDAQQEAGAP
-109 SSVVQANTRQYRDAP
+109 SSVVQANARQYRDAP

-137 ANWQI
+137 ANWQS

-157 ILAEDGRTLY
+157 ILADDGRTLY

-261 QITQRAKRVFSG
+261 QITKRAQRVFSG
-273 RYGLELDANRRET
+273 RYALELDANRRET
-286 RLINVNSPQ
+286 RLINVKEPQ
-295 LAEAGVYFAVMSPL
+295 LAQAGVYFAVMSPL

-357 LDEKGN
+357 LDQKGN
-363 RLQVQNTDPQGHR
+363 RLQVQTTDPQGHR
-376 RFDQVQGARLLL
+376 RFDQVLGARLLL
-388 AEQGKHLAVLR
+388 AEQGNHLAVLR

-480 AHYGLRLPDDAPL
+480 AHYGLRLPEDAPL
-493 GRWTISLKTAAGS
+493 GRWTINLKTAAGS

-526 GKGPD
+526 GKGQD
-531 GEVTSLDAA
+531 GEVMDLDAA

-557 TKAKAEVKLSRA
+557 TKAKVEVKLSRA

-578 FTLGD
+578 FTLGN

-590 RDLEAR
+590 KDLEPLN
-596 SLTLDAQGQGT
+596 LTLDAQGQGT
-607 FSLQDELDGVRALGP
+607 FSLADELDGVRALGP

-678 LDEQGQPVAGA
+678 LDDKGQPVAGA

-735 PLSLQLAAGWYR
+735 PLTLPLAAGWYR

-793 DKAKVTLVAPHPGKG
+793 DKAKVTLVAPRPGKG

-858 IVAPDSASRPAGKPQ
+858 IAAPDSASKPVGKQQ

-996 VAALWSGEVSFD
+996 IAALWSGEVSFD

-1074 NMSGEDQTLSLVWTL
+1074 NMSGEDQTLSLAWAL
-1089 NGGLKANGELPGT
+1089 NGGLKANGELPRT
-1102 LSLKNGEEQ
+1102 LALKNGEEQ
-1111 WLTLPLTVT
+1111 WLALPLTVT
-1120 GASGAASLQLAA
+1120 GASGVASLQLAA
-1132 SGKDFAISRDWY
+1132 SGKDFAISRDWT

-1196 PTAQW
+1196 PAAQW

-1225 TADERA
+1225 TADERT
-1231 AWSKPAEGKKAASEA
+1231 AWRKPAEGKQGASEA

-1287 LARKEAGDTVPEAM
+1287 LARKEAGDAVPEAM

-1352 RLVWEQQA
+1352 RLIWEQQA

-1420 QHKLAAERWPDLSAK
+1420 QHKLAAERWSALSAK
-1435 VADTLAHRQWLST
+1435 VADSLAHRQWLST

-1455 RLARFDPAVDWQA
+1455 RLARFDPAADWQA
-1468 RVTSSLGSGSLSGS
+1468 RMTSSLGSGSLSGS

-1495 STVTN
+1495 SAITN

-1515 PEQAPARISKGMSVT
+1515 PEQAPTRLSQGISVT

-1556 NVSSE
+1556 NVSSG

-1651 MEDMYRPEL
+1651 VEDMYRPEI
-1660 RAVGEDIHEVT
+1660 RAVGEDIHEVL

>member
-1 MLPAHE
+1 MHLSLSCPVTRLP
-7 RVFLLSRGVVMDEV
+7 RVAWL
-21 SMALSFVLMGTTFYP
+21 
-36 IDSCAALAATQ
+36 AAL
-47 PGMTSMHL
+47 L
-55 LKPSAVP
+55 LA
-62 RLLRLHPSWSA
+62 
-73 WLLVG
+73 
-78 LGTLLSG
+78 G

-94 VPTTESSVQQEVGAP
+94 VPTTESTARQEAGEP
-109 SSVVQANTRQYRDAP
+109 SSVVQANARQYRDAP

-137 ANWQI
+137 ANWQS

-157 ILAEDGRTLY
+157 ILADDGRTLY

-181 KAGLGPSPQSWTLK
+181 KAGLGPSPLRWTLK
-195 TRPLEAGASFT
+195 TRPLETGASFT

-273 RYGLELDANRRET
+273 RYALELDANRRET
-286 RLINVNSPQ
+286 RLINVKEPQ

-328 SARRYRDQ
+328 SARRYRDE

-357 LDEKGN
+357 LDQKGN
-363 RLQVQNTDPQGHR
+363 RLQVQTTDPQGHR

-480 AHYGLRLPDDAPL
+480 AHYGLHLPDDAPL

-540 LTLPLQGDYLYG
+540 QTLPLQGDYLYG

-557 TKAKAEVKLSRA
+557 TKAKAEVKISRA

-590 RDLEAR
+590 KDLEPLN
-596 SLTLDAQGQGT
+596 LTLDAQGQGT
-607 FSLQDELDGVRALGP
+607 FSLADELDGVRALGP

-630 LSEPGGRAV
+630 LAEPGGRAV

-735 PLSLQLAAGWYR
+735 PLTLQLAAGWYR

-793 DKAKVTLVAPHPGKG
+793 EKAKVTLVAPRPGKG

-842 PVSPEWQR
+842 PVSPEWLR

-858 IVAPDSASRPAGKPQ
+858 IAAPDSDSKPVSQ
-873 GQSLRSVGL
+873 KSVQSLRSVGL

-996 VAALWSGEVSFD
+996 IAALWSGEVSFD
-1008 ESGKAVIPLDLP
+1008 ESGKAVIPLELP

-1060 GARGD
+1060 GTRGD

-1074 NMSGEDQTLSLVWTL
+1074 NMSGEDQTLSLAWTL

-1120 GASGAASLQLAA
+1120 GASGVASLQLAA
-1132 SGKDFAISRDWY
+1132 SGKDFAISRDWT

-1164 GQQMSFAPAEL
+1164 GQEMAFAPAEL

-1196 PTAQW
+1196 PAAQW

-1225 TADERA
+1225 TADERT
-1231 AWSKPAEGKKAASEA
+1231 AWRKPAEGKKAASEA

-1287 LARKEAGDTVPEAM
+1287 LARKEAGDAVPEAM

-1333 QAYSA
+1333 QTYSA

-1352 RLVWEQQA
+1352 RLIWEQQA

-1388 LSRALATERGDDY
+1388 LSRALATERGETIWVITAHRCATRP
-1401 LGDYGSPL
+1401 LSSPCCASTSWL
-1409 RDEALE
+1409 RSAGRP
-1415 LSLLR
+1415 SVP
-1420 QHKLAAERWPDLSAK
+1420 RWPIP
-1435 VADTLAHRQWLST
+1435 WLT
-1448 QERLALL
+1448 
-1455 RLARFDPAVDWQA
+1455 V
-1468 RVTSSLGSGSLSGS
+1468 SGS
-1482 APLQQGAPEALAA
+1482 APRSGSPCCDSPASIRLSTGRPGWLPLLA
-1495 STVTN
+1495 V
-1500 EGKGSLYVQRTLIGY
+1500 
-1515 PEQAPARISKGMSVT
+1515 
-1530 RSWFNSDGQPFD
+1530 D
-1542 PAKVKVGDLVVVRL
+1542 P
-1556 NVSSE
+1556 
-1561 SAVPDALLVEM
+1561 
-1572 VPAGFELENPALGNS
+1572 
-1587 IKLEELSIEGKP
+1587 
-1599 AWQSEWNDYLKHQE
+1599 
-1613 FRDDR
+1613 
-1618 YTAALDLSEGSNQQL
+1618 
-1633 VYLMRAVTPGRY
+1633 
-1645 QVPPTQ
+1645 
-1651 MEDMYRPEL
+1651 
-1660 RAVGEDIHEVT
+1660 
-1671 ISE
+1671 

>member
-1 MLPAHE
+1 MRRA
-7 RVFLLSRGVVMDEV
+7 
-21 SMALSFVLMGTTFYP
+21 
-36 IDSCAALAATQ
+36 AALLLA
-47 PGMTSMHL
+47 GVTSL
-55 LKPSAVP
+55 LLA
-62 RLLRLHPSWSA
+62 
-73 WLLVG
+73 
-78 LGTLLSG
+78 G
-85 CGPDKPVSQ
+85 CGPDKPATKAEA
-94 VPTTESSVQQEVGAP
+94 PAAQQEIGAP
-109 SSVVQANTRQYRDAP
+109 DAVVQANARQYRDAP
-124 ALALVFSGPLAPK
+124 ALALVFSGPLTPSAS
-137 ANWQI
+137 WQR
-142 WLSVSEGG
+142 WLAVSEGG

-157 ILAEDGRTLY
+157 ILADDGRTLY
-167 FPNVQPDKS
+167 FPNVQPDKR

-181 KAGLGPSPQSWTLK
+181 KSGLGPSPQRWTLK

-206 ASGMVLPLRDEL
+206 ASGMVLPLREEL

-232 DFFRVDAE
+232 DFFRVDAA

-249 RPGAGMGNWELE
+249 RPGSGMGNWELE
-261 QITQRAKRVFSG
+261 QITKRAKRVFSG
-273 RYGLELDANRRET
+273 RYALELDPNRRET
-286 RLINVNSPQ
+286 RLINVKEPQ

-328 SARRYRDQ
+328 SARRYRDR
-336 LEVFVSSLASADP
+336 LEVFVSSLATGDP

-363 RLQVQNTDPQGHR
+363 RLQVHATDNRGHR

-480 AHYGLRLPDDAPL
+480 AHYGLRLPMDAPL
-493 GRWTISLKTAAGS
+493 GRWSIHLKTAAGS

-531 GEVTSLDAA
+531 GELLNPQEA
-540 LTLPLQGDYLYG
+540 LTLPLRGDYLYG

-557 TKAKAEVKLSRA
+557 TRAKAEVKISRA
-569 TMPFTQWQE
+569 TMPFTRWQE

-590 RDLEAR
+590 KALDPVN
-596 SLTLDAQGQGT
+596 LTLNEQGQGT
-607 FSLQDELDGVRALGP
+607 FSLADELDSVRALGP
-622 LEVAYRVS
+622 LAVTYRVS

-639 NRSRTQYGWPAGSQ
+639 NRSRTQYGWPEGSQ

-666 EGGKPLPFQILN
+666 EGGRPLPFQILN
-678 LDEQGQPVAGA
+678 LDKQGQLVAGE

-735 PLSLQLAAGWYR
+735 PLSLTLAAGWYR
-747 LEVENSQGHQSSLRV
+747 LEVENSQGHQSSLRL

-793 DKAKVTLVAPHPGKG
+793 DNAMVTLVAPRPGKG
-808 LLLVEDGDGLRWWQ
+808 LLMVEDGDGLRWWQ
-822 RIELKGAGGD
+822 RIELKAEGSEKEG
-832 AKDARGEFEI
+832 RGEFEI

-858 IVAPDSASRPAGKPQ
+858 IAAPDSGSTAASGKGAP
-873 GQSLRSVGL
+873 GLRSVGL

-887 DREARRLPLT
+887 DRESRRLPLT

-902 KAVPLTRL
+902 RAVPLTRL

-939 QPLDPFEIFFGR
+939 RPLDPFEIFFGR

-978 GGDRAPLKKGG
+978 GGDAPALKKGG

-996 VAALWSGEVSFD
+996 IAALWSGEVSFD
-1008 ESGKAVIPLDLP
+1008 EQGKALIPLELP

-1038 GEAERAVKVVA
+1038 GHAERAVKVVA

-1074 NMSGEDQTLSLVWTL
+1074 NMSGEDQTLSLDWTL
-1089 NGGLKANGELPGT
+1089 NGGLKANGELPRT

-1111 WLTLPLTVT
+1111 WLILPLTVT
-1120 GASGAASLQLAA
+1120 GGSGVASLQLAA
-1132 SGKDFAISRDWY
+1132 SGKDIAISRDWS

-1152 AETRQRYQMLAP
+1152 AQTRQRYQMLAP
-1164 GQQMSFAPAEL
+1164 GQQMSFSPSEL
-1175 AGLDRANLQ
+1175 AGLDGANLQ

-1196 PTAQW
+1196 PAAQW

-1225 TADERA
+1225 TAEERKS
-1231 AWSKPAEGKKAASEA
+1231 WSKGLPKADKPLSEA
-1246 DVQRALLQ
+1246 ELQRALLQ

-1287 LARKEAGDTVPEAM
+1287 LARKEAGDAVPEAM
-1301 LNQALN
+1301 LSQALK

-1374 ALSAMGDEQNAAKA
+1374 AFSAMGDEQNAA
-1388 LSRALATERGDDY
+1388 RALDRALTTERADGY
-1401 LGDYGSPL
+1401 LGDYGSAL
-1409 RDEALE
+1409 RDQALE

-1420 QHKLAAERWPDLSAK
+1420 RHKLAEDRWSALSAQ

-1455 RLARFDPAVDWQA
+1455 RLAQADPAAGWQA
-1468 RVTSSLGSGSLSGS
+1468 GITSPSGSQPFAGDTS
-1482 APLQQGAPEALAA
+1482 LQLGAPEALAA
-1495 STVTN
+1495 SVVTN

-1515 PEQAPARISKGMSVT
+1515 PEHAPARLSQGISVT
-1530 RSWFNSDGQPFD
+1530 RSWFNADGQRFE
-1542 PAKVKVGDLVVVRL
+1542 PARVRVGDLVVVRL

-1572 VPAGFELENPALGNS
+1572 LSAGFELENPALGNS

-1613 FRDDR
+1613 YRDDR
-1618 YTAALDLSEGSNQQL
+1618 YTAALDLSAGSNQQL
-1633 VYLMRAVTPGRY
+1633 VYLMRAVTPGHYR
-1645 QVPPTQ
+1645 VPPTQ
-1651 MEDMYRPEL
+1651 VEDMYRPEI

>member
-1 MLPAHE
+1 MRPFDSRPAAHQCAHA
-7 RVFLLSRGVVMDEV
+7 FV
-21 SMALSFVLMGTTFYP
+21 SP
-36 IDSCAALAATQ
+36 
-47 PGMTSMHL
+47 
-55 LKPSAVP
+55 
-62 RLLRLHPSWSA
+62 LRRRWSA
-73 WLLVG
+73 LLLTG
-78 LGTLLSG
+78 LTGLLLAG
-85 CGPDKPVSQ
+85 CGPDKPATADQAPAARQ
-94 VPTTESSVQQEVGAP
+94 VAGAP
-109 SSVVQANTRQYRDAP
+109 DTVVQANARQYRDAP

-137 ANWQI
+137 SNWQT

-150 KQVQGEW
+150 KQLQGEW
-157 ILAEDGRTLY
+157 VLAEDGRTLY
-167 FPNVQPDKS
+167 FPQVAPDKS
-176 YEVSL
+176 YKVTL
-181 KAGLGPSPQSWTLK
+181 KAGLGPEAQSWTLK
-195 TRPLEAGASFT
+195 TRPLEAGASFA
-206 ASGMVLPLRDEL
+206 ASGMVLPLRQEL

-261 QITQRAKRVFSG
+261 QITSRAKRVFSG
-273 RYGLELDANRRET
+273 RYALELDPNRRET
-286 RLINVNSPQ
+286 RLINVKEPQ

-336 LEVFVSSLASADP
+336 LEVFVSALSSADP
-349 LKDVQLSL
+349 LKEVQLSL

-363 RLQVQNTDPQGHR
+363 RLQVQQTDLRGHR

-405 DLSTFDL
+405 DLSAFEL

-473 LPDNLGA
+473 LPDSLGA

-493 GRWTISLKTAAGS
+493 GRWTITLKTAAGS

-531 GEVTSLDAA
+531 GELLNPQEA

-557 TKAKAEVKLSRA
+557 TKAKAEVKISRA

-583 VLLAEQA
+583 VLLTEQA
-590 RDLEAR
+590 RELEPVT
-596 SLTLDAQGQGT
+596 LTLDKQGHGA
-607 FSLQDELDGVRALGP
+607 FSLVDQLASVGTLGP

-639 NRSRTQYGWPAGSQ
+639 NRSRTQYGWPTGSQ

-666 EGGKPLPFQILN
+666 EGGKTLPFQILN
-678 LDEQGQPVAGA
+678 LDEQGQPVAGE

-694 INEYRDYY
+694 VNEYRDYY

-735 PLSLQLAAGWYR
+735 TLSLPLAAGWYR

-793 DKAKVTLVAPHPGKG
+793 DKAKVTLVTPRAGKG

-822 RIELKGAGGD
+822 RIELRAEGGGL
-832 AKDARGEFEI
+832 AEARGEFEI

-858 IVAPDSASRPAGKPQ
+858 IAAPDSESKPVSQ
-873 GQSLRSVGL
+873 KSVQSLRSVGL
-882 VPLTL
+882 VPLAL

-910 EVTAT
+910 EVAVT

-923 VVLAAVDR
+923 VVPAAVDR

-978 GGDRAPLKKGG
+978 GGDAPALKKGG

-1038 GEAERAVKVVA
+1038 GQAERAVKVVA

-1074 NMSGEDQTLSLVWTL
+1074 NMSGEDQRLSLIWTL
-1089 NGGLKANGELPGT
+1089 TGGLQAGGELPGT
-1102 LSLKNGEEQ
+1102 LALKNGEEQ

-1120 GASGAASLQLAA
+1120 GASGVARLQLAA
-1132 SGKDFAISRDWY
+1132 SGKDFAVNREWS

-1152 AETRQRYQMLAP
+1152 AHTRQRYQMLAP
-1164 GQQMSFAPAEL
+1164 NQQMSFAQSEL
-1175 AGLDRANLQ
+1175 AGLDPANLQ

-1196 PTAQW
+1196 PAGQW
-1201 QALADYPYACLEQT
+1201 QALARYPYACLEQT

-1231 AWSKPAEGKKAASEA
+1231 AWSNNLPNVDKPVSEA
-1246 DVQRALLQ
+1246 DLQRALLQ

-1287 LARKEAGDTVPEAM
+1287 LTRKEAGDAVPEAM
-1301 LNQALN
+1301 LNQAIN

-1312 LTDSQYGERWS
+1312 LGDSQYGERWS

-1338 YVLARVG
+1338 FVLARVG
-1345 KAPLATL
+1345 KAPLSTL
-1352 RLVWEQQA
+1352 RLIWEQQA

-1374 ALSAMGDEQNAAKA
+1374 ALSAMGDEQTAAKV
-1388 LSRALATERGDDY
+1388 LTRALATPRGDDY
-1401 LGDYGSPL
+1401 LADYGSPL
-1409 RDEALE
+1409 RDGALE
-1415 LSLLR
+1415 LALLR
-1420 QHKLAAERWPDLSAK
+1420 LHKLAEDRWPEFSAK

-1455 RLARFDPAVDWQA
+1455 RLAQVDPAADWQA
-1468 RVTSSLGSGSLSGS
+1468 RVASISGDQAVAGKNSV
-1482 APLQQGAPEALAA
+1482 QIGAPEALAA
-1495 STVTN
+1495 TGVTN
-1500 EGKGSLYVQRTLIGY
+1500 EGKGSLYVQRTLVGY
-1515 PEQAPARISKGMSVT
+1515 PEQAPTRISQGMSVT
-1530 RSWFNSDGQPFD
+1530 RSWFNADGKRFD

-1561 SAVPDALLVEM
+1561 QTVPDALLVEM
-1572 VPAGFELENPALGNS
+1572 LPAGFELENPALGTS

-1618 YTAALDLSEGSNQQL
+1618 YTAALDLSEGGNQQL

-1651 MEDMYRPEL
+1651 VEDMYRPEL
-1660 RAVGEDIHEVT
+1660 RAVGQDIHEVT

>member
-1 MLPAHE
+1 MRLFDSPSASH
-7 RVFLLSRGVVMDEV
+7 RSTAGTGALRRRCSALLLSG
-21 SMALSFVLMGTTFYP
+21 LIGLL
-36 IDSCAALAATQ
+36 LA
-47 PGMTSMHL
+47 
-55 LKPSAVP
+55 
-62 RLLRLHPSWSA
+62 
-73 WLLVG
+73 
-78 LGTLLSG
+78 G
-85 CGPDKPVSQ
+85 CGPDKPASQ
-94 VPTTESSVQQEVGAP
+94 VPTTESTAQQEAGAP
-109 SSVVQANTRQYRDAP
+109 TSVVQANARQYRDAP

-137 ANWQI
+137 ANWQS
-142 WLSVSEGG
+142 WLGVSEGG

-157 ILAEDGRTLY
+157 ILADDGRTLY
-167 FPNVQPDKS
+167 FPNVQSDKS

-206 ASGMVLPLRDEL
+206 ASGMVLPLRQEL

-261 QITQRAKRVFSG
+261 QITKRAKRVFSG
-273 RYGLELDANRRET
+273 RYALELDANRRET
-286 RLINVNSPQ
+286 RLINVKEPQ

-363 RLQVQNTDPQGHR
+363 RLQVQTTDSQGHR

-388 AEQGKHLAVLR
+388 AEQGNHLAVLR

-493 GRWTISLKTAAGS
+493 GRWTINLKTAAGS

-557 TKAKAEVKLSRA
+557 TKAKAEVKISRA

-590 RDLEAR
+590 KDLEPLN
-596 SLTLDAQGQGT
+596 LTLDAQGQGT
-607 FSLQDELDGVRALGP
+607 FSLADELDGVRGLGP

-735 PLSLQLAAGWYR
+735 PLTLQLAAGWYR

-793 DKAKVTLVAPHPGKG
+793 DKAKVTLVAPRPGKG

-858 IVAPDSASRPAGKPQ
+858 IAAPDSASKPVSGQQ

-915 STPNSQGR
+915 SIPNSQGR

-996 VAALWSGEVSFD
+996 IAALWSGEVSFD
-1008 ESGKAVIPLDLP
+1008 QQGKAVIPLDLP

-1102 LSLKNGEEQ
+1102 LALKNGEEQ

-1120 GASGAASLQLAA
+1120 GASGVASLQLAA
-1132 SGKDFAISRDWY
+1132 SGKDLAIRRDWT

-1164 GQQMSFAPAEL
+1164 GQQMSFTPAEL
-1175 AGLDRANLQ
+1175 TGLDRANLQ

-1196 PTAQW
+1196 PAVQW

-1287 LARKEAGDTVPEAM
+1287 LARKEAGDAVPEAM

-1352 RLVWEQQA
+1352 RLIWEQQA

-1409 RDEALE
+1409 RDQALQ

-1420 QHKLAAERWPDLSAK
+1420 QHKLAVERWPALSAK

-1468 RVTSSLGSGSLSGS
+1468 KVTSSLGSGSLSGS

-1500 EGKGSLYVQRTLIGY
+1500 EGKGSLYVQRTLVGY

-1587 IKLEELSIEGKP
+1587 IKLEDLSIEGKP

-1651 MEDMYRPEL
+1651 VEDMYRPEL
-1660 RAVGEDIHEVT
+1660 RAVGEDIHEVR

>member
-1 MLPAHE
+1 MCQASRMSYPVAYRAAVAAIQSGMEPMRPFAPRPASQH
-7 RVFLLSRGVVMDEV
+7 L
-21 SMALSFVLMGTTFYP
+21 AP
-36 IDSCAALAATQ
+36 IWLA
-47 PGMTSMHL
+47 
-55 LKPSAVP
+55 P
-62 RLLRLHPSWSA
+62 RKRRWSA
-73 WLLVG
+73 LLLTG
-78 LGTLLSG
+78 LLLAG
-85 CGPDKPVSQ
+85 CGQDKPTPTVN
-94 VPTTESSVQQEVGAP
+94 VPAAQQAAGAP
-109 SSVVQANTRQYRDAP
+109 TAVVQANARQYRDAP
-124 ALALVFSGPLAPK
+124 ALALVFSGPLVPK
-137 ANWQI
+137 ANWQS
-142 WLSVSEGG
+142 WLGVSEGG

-181 KAGLGPSPQSWTLK
+181 KSGLGPSPQSWTLK

-206 ASGMVLPLRDEL
+206 ASGMVLPLRQEL

-273 RYGLELDANRRET
+273 RYALELDANRRET
-286 RLINVNSPQ
+286 RLINVKEPQ

-328 SARRYRDQ
+328 SARRYSDQ
-336 LEVFVSSLASADP
+336 LEVFVSSLATADP

-363 RLQVQNTDPQGHR
+363 RLQVQTTDPQGHR

-405 DLSTFDL
+405 DLSSFDL

-459 VKQPDGQLLEQKRL
+459 VKEPDGQLLEQKRL

-480 AHYGLRLPDDAPL
+480 AHYGLRLPGDAPL
-493 GRWTISLKTAAGS
+493 GRWTINLKTAAGS

-531 GEVTSLDAA
+531 GELLTQQQA

-557 TKAKAEVKLSRA
+557 TKAKAEVKISRA

-578 FTLGD
+578 FTLGN

-590 RDLEAR
+590 KDLEPR
-596 SLTLDAQGQGT
+596 SLTLNAQGQGT
-607 FSLQDELDGVRALGP
+607 FSLQNELDGVRALGP

-653 WPALKADFVADRV
+653 WPALKADFVAERV

-735 PLSLQLAAGWYR
+735 PLTLQLAAGWYR

-782 ITLDKRAYQAG
+782 ITLDKRAYLAG
-793 DKAKVTLVAPHPGKG
+793 DKATVTLVAPRPGKG
-808 LLLVEDGDGLRWWQ
+808 LLMVEDGDGLRWWQ

-858 IVAPDSASRPAGKPQ
+858 IAAPDSASKPVSSQQ

-996 VAALWSGEVSFD
+996 VAALWSGEVTFD
-1008 ESGKAVIPLDLP
+1008 EQGKAVIPLDLP

-1074 NMSGEDQTLSLVWTL
+1074 NMSGEDQTLSLAWTL
-1089 NGGLKANGELPGT
+1089 NGGLKANGELPSS

-1120 GASGAASLQLAA
+1120 EASGVASLQLAA
-1132 SGKDFAISRDWY
+1132 SGKDFAISRDWT

-1164 GQQMSFAPAEL
+1164 GQQMSLAPGEL
-1175 AGLDRANLQ
+1175 AGLDRTNLQ

-1196 PTAQW
+1196 PAAQW

-1231 AWSKPAEGKKAASEA
+1231 AWTKPAEGKTPASEA

-1287 LARKEAGDTVPEAM
+1287 LARKEAGDAVPEAM

-1323 SAPEHSRLAY
+1323 GAPEHSRLAY

-1352 RLVWEQQA
+1352 RLIWEQQA

-1374 ALSAMGDEQNAAKA
+1374 ALSAMGDEQTAAKA
-1388 LSRALATERGDDY
+1388 LSRALGTERGDDY

-1409 RDEALE
+1409 RDQALE

-1420 QHKLAAERWPDLSAK
+1420 QYKLALDRWPALSAK

-1455 RLARFDPAVDWQA
+1455 RLARVDPGLDWQA
-1468 RVTSSLGSGSLSGS
+1468 KVASSLGSGSLSGS
-1482 APLQQGAPEALAA
+1482 AALQLGAPEALAA
-1495 STVTN
+1495 SAVTN

-1515 PEQAPARISKGMSVT
+1515 PEQAPARVSKGMSVT
-1530 RSWFNSDGQPFD
+1530 RSWFNSEGQPFD

-1599 AWQSEWNDYLKHQE
+1599 AWQSEWNDYFKHQA

-1651 MEDMYRPEL
+1651 VEDMYRPEL
-1660 RAVGEDIHEVT
+1660 RAVGEDIHEVV

>member
-1 MLPAHE
+1 MC
-7 RVFLLSRGVVMDEV
+7 RGGGMP
-21 SMALSFVLMGTTFYP
+21 YP
-36 IDSCAALAATQ
+36 VPCHAAMAALY
-47 PGMTSMHL
+47 PGMDPMRLFTLRPVFHHAVRSPSSPVLRRAAAL
-55 LKPSAVP
+55 LLAGITG
-62 RLLRLHPSWSA
+62 LLLA
-73 WLLVG
+73 
-78 LGTLLSG
+78 G
-85 CGPDKPVSQ
+85 CGPDKPATKAEA
-94 VPTTESSVQQEVGAP
+94 PAAQQEIGAP
-109 SSVVQANTRQYRDAP
+109 DAVVQANARQYRDAP
-124 ALALVFSGPLAPK
+124 ALALVFSGPLVPK
-137 ANWQI
+137 ANWQS
-142 WLSVSEGG
+142 WLAVSEGG

-157 ILAEDGRTLY
+157 ILADDGRTLY

-181 KAGLGPSPQSWTLK
+181 KAGLGPSPQRWTLK

-261 QITQRAKRVFSG
+261 QITKRAKRVFSG
-273 RYGLELDANRRET
+273 RYALELDANRRET
-286 RLINVNSPQ
+286 RLINVKEPQ

-363 RLQVQNTDPQGHR
+363 RLQVQTTDPQGHR

-480 AHYGLRLPDDAPL
+480 AHYGLRLPEDAPL
-493 GRWTISLKTAAGS
+493 GRWTINLKTAAGS

-526 GKGPD
+526 GKGQD
-531 GEVTSLDAA
+531 GEVMDLDAA

-557 TKAKAEVKLSRA
+557 TKAKAEVKISRA
-569 TMPFTQWQE
+569 IMPFTQWQE

-590 RDLEAR
+590 RDLEPLN
-596 SLTLDAQGQGT
+596 LTLDAQGQGT
-607 FSLQDELDGVRALGP
+607 FSLADELDGVRALGP

-678 LDEQGQPVAGA
+678 LDDKGQPVVGT

-735 PLSLQLAAGWYR
+735 SLNLTLAAGWYR
-747 LEVENSQGHQSSLRV
+747 LEVENSQGHQSSLRL

-793 DKAKVTLVAPHPGKG
+793 DKAKVTLVAPRPGKG

-822 RIELKGAGGD
+822 RIELKAESSEKEG
-832 AKDARGEFEI
+832 RGEFEI

-858 IVAPDSASRPAGKPQ
+858 IAAPDSASQPASSQQ

-887 DREARRLPLT
+887 DRESRRLPLT

-902 KAVPLTRL
+902 RAVPLTRL

-939 QPLDPFEIFFGR
+939 RPLDPFEIFFGR

-962 GQVIPPQDGK
+962 GQMIPPQDGK

-978 GGDRAPLKKGG
+978 GGDAPALKKGG

-996 VAALWSGEVSFD
+996 IAALWSGEVSFD
-1008 ESGKAVIPLDLP
+1008 EQGMALIPLELP

-1038 GEAERAVKVVA
+1038 GQAERAVKVMA

-1074 NMSGEDQTLSLVWTL
+1074 NMSGEDQTLSLDWTL
-1089 NGGLKANGELPGT
+1089 NGGLKANGNLPST

-1120 GASGAASLQLAA
+1120 GASGVARLQLAA
-1132 SGKDFAISRDWY
+1132 SGKDIAISRDWS

-1152 AETRQRYQMLAP
+1152 AQTRQRYQMLAP
-1164 GQQMSFAPAEL
+1164 GQQMSFAPDEL
-1175 AGLDRANLQ
+1175 AGLDGANLQ

-1196 PTAQW
+1196 PAAQW

-1225 TADERA
+1225 TADEQA
-1231 AWSKPAEGKKAASEA
+1231 AWSKPVQGSKPVSEA
-1246 DVQRALLQ
+1246 ELQRALLQ

-1287 LARKEAGDTVPEAM
+1287 LARQEAGDAVPEAM
-1301 LNQALN
+1301 LSQALK

-1352 RLVWEQQA
+1352 RLIWEQQA

-1374 ALSAMGDEQNAAKA
+1374 AFSAMGDEQNSA
-1388 LSRALATERGDDY
+1388 RALDRALTTERGDGY
-1401 LGDYGSPL
+1401 LGDYGSAL
-1409 RDEALE
+1409 RDQALE

-1420 QHKLAAERWPDLSAK
+1420 RHKLAEDRWPALSAQ

-1455 RLARFDPAVDWQA
+1455 RLAQADPAAGWQA
-1468 RVTSSLGSGSLSGS
+1468 RITSSSGTQPVAGDTSLQ
-1482 APLQQGAPEALAA
+1482 LGAPEALAA

-1515 PEQAPARISKGMSVT
+1515 PEQAPARLSQGISVT
-1530 RSWFNSDGQPFD
+1530 RSWFNADGQRFD
-1542 PAKVKVGDLVVVRL
+1542 PARVRVGDLVVVRL

-1572 VPAGFELENPALGNS
+1572 LPAGFELENPALGNS

-1645 QVPPTQ
+1645 RVPPTQ
-1651 MEDMYRPEL
+1651 VEDMYRPEI

>member
-1 MLPAHE
+1 MRPFDPRPAAHQCAHA
-7 RVFLLSRGVVMDEV
+7 FV
-21 SMALSFVLMGTTFYP
+21 SP
-36 IDSCAALAATQ
+36 
-47 PGMTSMHL
+47 
-55 LKPSAVP
+55 
-62 RLLRLHPSWSA
+62 LRRRWSA
-73 WLLVG
+73 LLLTG
-78 LGTLLSG
+78 LTGLLLAG
-85 CGPDKPVSQ
+85 CGPDKPATADQASAARQ
-94 VPTTESSVQQEVGAP
+94 VAGAP
-109 SSVVQANTRQYRDAP
+109 DTVVQANARQYRDAP

-137 ANWQI
+137 SNWQT

-150 KQVQGEW
+150 KQLQGEW
-157 ILAEDGRTLY
+157 VLAEDGRTLY
-167 FPNVQPDKS
+167 FPQVAPDKS
-176 YEVSL
+176 YKVTL
-181 KAGLGPSPQSWTLK
+181 KAGLGPEAQSWTLK
-195 TRPLEAGASFT
+195 TRPLEAGASFA
-206 ASGMVLPLRDEL
+206 ASGMVLPLRQEL

-261 QITQRAKRVFSG
+261 QITSRAKRVFSG
-273 RYGLELDANRRET
+273 RYALELDPNRRET
-286 RLINVNSPQ
+286 RLINVKEPQ

-336 LEVFVSSLASADP
+336 LEVFVSALSSADP
-349 LKDVQLSL
+349 LKEVQLSL

-363 RLQVQNTDPQGHR
+363 RLQVQQTDLRGHR

-405 DLSTFDL
+405 DLSAFEL

-473 LPDNLGA
+473 LPDSLGA

-493 GRWTISLKTAAGS
+493 GRWTITLKTAAGS

-531 GEVTSLDAA
+531 GELLNPQEA

-557 TKAKAEVKLSRA
+557 TKAKAEVKISRA
-569 TMPFTQWQE
+569 SMPFTQWQE

-583 VLLAEQA
+583 VLLTEQA
-590 RDLEAR
+590 RDLEPVT
-596 SLTLDAQGQGT
+596 LTLDQQGHGA
-607 FSLQDELDGVRALGP
+607 FSLVDQLASVGTLGP

-639 NRSRTQYGWPAGSQ
+639 NRSRTQYGWPTGSQ

-666 EGGKPLPFQILN
+666 EGGKTLPFQILN
-678 LDEQGQPVAGA
+678 LDEQGQPVAGE

-694 INEYRDYY
+694 VNEYRDYY

-735 PLSLQLAAGWYR
+735 TLSLPLAAGWYR

-793 DKAKVTLVAPHPGKG
+793 DKAKVTLVAPRAGKG

-822 RIELKGAGGD
+822 RIELRAEGGGL
-832 AKDARGEFEI
+832 AEARGEFEI

-858 IVAPDSASRPAGKPQ
+858 IAAPDSESKPVSQ
-873 GQSLRSVGL
+873 KSVQSLRSVGL
-882 VPLTL
+882 VPLAL

-910 EVTAT
+910 EVAVT

-978 GGDRAPLKKGG
+978 GGDAPALKKGG

-1038 GEAERAVKVVA
+1038 GQAERAVKVVA

-1074 NMSGEDQTLSLVWTL
+1074 NMSGEDQSLSLTWTL
-1089 NGGLKANGELPGT
+1089 TGGLQAGGALPET
-1102 LSLKNGEEQ
+1102 LALKNGEEQ

-1120 GASGAASLQLAA
+1120 GASGVARLQLAA
-1132 SGKDFAISRDWY
+1132 SGKDFAVNREWS

-1152 AETRQRYQMLAP
+1152 AQTRQRYQMLAP
-1164 GQQMSFAPAEL
+1164 NQQMSFAQSEL
-1175 AGLDRANLQ
+1175 AGLDPANLQ

-1196 PTAQW
+1196 PAGQW
-1201 QALADYPYACLEQT
+1201 QALAQYPYACLEQT

-1231 AWSKPAEGKKAASEA
+1231 AWSNNLPNVDKPVSEA
-1246 DVQRALLQ
+1246 DLQRALLQ

-1262 SGGFGLWDGRSD
+1262 GGGFGLWDGRSD

-1287 LARKEAGDTVPEAM
+1287 LTSKEAGDAVPEAM
-1301 LNQALN
+1301 LSQAIN

-1312 LTDSQYGERWS
+1312 LGDSQYGERWS

-1338 YVLARVG
+1338 FVLARVG
-1345 KAPLATL
+1345 KAPLSTL
-1352 RLVWEQQA
+1352 RLIWEQQA

-1374 ALSAMGDEQNAAKA
+1374 ALSAMGDEQTAAKV
-1388 LSRALATERGDDY
+1388 LTRALATQRGDDY
-1401 LGDYGSPL
+1401 LADYGSPL
-1409 RDEALE
+1409 RDGALE
-1415 LSLLR
+1415 LALLR
-1420 QHKLAAERWPDLSAK
+1420 QHKLAEDRWPELSAK

-1455 RLARFDPAVDWQA
+1455 RLAQVDPAADWQA
-1468 RVTSSLGSGSLSGS
+1468 RVASISGDQAVAGKNSV
-1482 APLQQGAPEALAA
+1482 QIGAPEALAA
-1495 STVTN
+1495 TGVTN
-1500 EGKGSLYVQRTLIGY
+1500 EGKGSLYVQRTLVGY
-1515 PEQAPARISKGMSVT
+1515 PEQAPVRISQGMSVT
-1530 RSWFNSDGQPFD
+1530 RSWFNADGKQLD

-1561 SAVPDALLVEM
+1561 QTVPDTLLVEM
-1572 VPAGFELENPALGNS
+1572 LPAGFELENPALGTS

-1599 AWQSEWNDYLKHQE
+1599 AWQSEWSDYLKHQE

-1618 YTAALDLSEGSNQQL
+1618 YTAALDLSEGGNQQL

-1651 MEDMYRPEL
+1651 VEDMYRPEL
-1660 RAVGEDIHEVT
+1660 RAVGQDIHEVT

>member
-1 MLPAHE
+1 MRLFDSPSASH
-7 RVFLLSRGVVMDEV
+7 RSTAGTDALRRRWSTLLLCGVV
-21 SMALSFVLMGTTFYP
+21 G
-36 IDSCAALAATQ
+36 
-47 PGMTSMHL
+47 
-55 LKPSAVP
+55 
-62 RLLRLHPSWSA
+62 
-73 WLLVG
+73 
-78 LGTLLSG
+78 LLSG
-85 CGPDKPVSQ
+85 CGPDKPTSQ
-94 VPTTESSVQQEVGAP
+94 VPTTESTAQQEAGAP
-109 SSVVQANTRQYRDAP
+109 TSVVQANARQYRDAP

-137 ANWQI
+137 ANWQS
-142 WLSVSEGG
+142 WLGVSEGG

-157 ILAEDGRTLY
+157 ILADDGRTLY

-206 ASGMVLPLRDEL
+206 ASGMVLPLRQEL

-273 RYGLELDANRRET
+273 RYALELDANRRET
-286 RLINVNSPQ
+286 RLVNVKEPQ

-363 RLQVQNTDPQGHR
+363 RLQVQTTDLQGHR

-493 GRWTISLKTAAGS
+493 GRWTINLKTATGS

-557 TKAKAEVKLSRA
+557 TKAKAEVKISRA

-590 RDLEAR
+590 KDLEAR
-596 SLTLDAQGQGT
+596 SLTLNEQGQGT

-630 LSEPGGRAV
+630 LAEPGGRAV

-735 PLSLQLAAGWYR
+735 PLTLQLAAGWYR

-793 DKAKVTLVAPHPGKG
+793 DKAKVTLVAPRPGKG

-858 IVAPDSASRPAGKPQ
+858 IAAPDSASKPVSSQQ

-996 VAALWSGEVSFD
+996 IAALWSGEVSFD
-1008 ESGKAVIPLDLP
+1008 EQGKAVIPLDLP

-1120 GASGAASLQLAA
+1120 RASGVASLQLAA
-1132 SGKDFAISRDWY
+1132 SGKDFAISRDWT

-1164 GQQMSFAPAEL
+1164 GQQMSFTPSEL
-1175 AGLDRANLQ
+1175 TGLDRANLQ

-1196 PTAQW
+1196 PAAQW

-1287 LARKEAGDTVPEAM
+1287 LARQEAGDAVPEAM

-1352 RLVWEQQA
+1352 RLIWEQQA

-1388 LSRALATERGDDY
+1388 FNRALATERGDDY

-1409 RDEALE
+1409 RDQALE

-1420 QHKLAAERWPDLSAK
+1420 QHKLAAERWPALSAK

-1468 RVTSSLGSGSLSGS
+1468 KVASSSGIEALSGS
-1482 APLQQGAPEALAA
+1482 APLQLGAPEALAA
-1495 STVTN
+1495 SVVTN

-1515 PEQAPARISKGMSVT
+1515 PEQAPARLSQGMSVT
-1530 RSWFNSDGQPFD
+1530 RSWFNSDGQQFD

-1651 MEDMYRPEL
+1651 VEDMYRPEL
-1660 RAVGEDIHEVT
+1660 RAVGEDIHEVR

>member
-1 MLPAHE
+1 MHLSLSCPVTRLP
-7 RVFLLSRGVVMDEV
+7 RVAWL
-21 SMALSFVLMGTTFYP
+21 
-36 IDSCAALAATQ
+36 AAL
-47 PGMTSMHL
+47 L
-55 LKPSAVP
+55 LA
-62 RLLRLHPSWSA
+62 
-73 WLLVG
+73 
-78 LGTLLSG
+78 G

-94 VPTTESSVQQEVGAP
+94 VPTTESTARQEAGEP
-109 SSVVQANTRQYRDAP
+109 SSVVQANARQYRDAP

-137 ANWQI
+137 ANWQS

-157 ILAEDGRTLY
+157 ILADDGRTLY

-181 KAGLGPSPQSWTLK
+181 KAGLGPSPLRWTLK
-195 TRPLEAGASFT
+195 TRPLETGASFT

-273 RYGLELDANRRET
+273 RYALELDANRRET
-286 RLINVNSPQ
+286 RLINVKEPQ

-328 SARRYRDQ
+328 SARRYRDE

-357 LDEKGN
+357 LDQKGN
-363 RLQVQNTDPQGHR
+363 RLQVQTTDPQGHR

-480 AHYGLRLPDDAPL
+480 AHYGLHLPDDAPL

-557 TKAKAEVKLSRA
+557 TKAKAEVKISRA

-590 RDLEAR
+590 KDLEPLN
-596 SLTLDAQGQGT
+596 LTLDAQGQGT
-607 FSLQDELDGVRALGP
+607 FSLADELDGVRALGP

-630 LSEPGGRAV
+630 LAEPGGRAV

-735 PLSLQLAAGWYR
+735 PLTLQLAAGWYR

-793 DKAKVTLVAPHPGKG
+793 EKAKVTLVAPRPGKG

-842 PVSPEWQR
+842 PVSPEWLR

-858 IVAPDSASRPAGKPQ
+858 IAAPDSDSKPVSQ
-873 GQSLRSVGL
+873 KSVQSLRSVGL

-996 VAALWSGEVSFD
+996 IAALWSGEVSFD
-1008 ESGKAVIPLDLP
+1008 ESGKAVIPLELP

-1060 GARGD
+1060 GTRGD

-1074 NMSGEDQTLSLVWTL
+1074 NMSGEDQTLSLAWTL

-1120 GASGAASLQLAA
+1120 GASGVASLQLAA
-1132 SGKDFAISRDWY
+1132 SGKDFAISRDWT

-1164 GQQMSFAPAEL
+1164 GQEMAFAPAEL

-1196 PTAQW
+1196 PAAQW

-1225 TADERA
+1225 TADERT
-1231 AWSKPAEGKKAASEA
+1231 AWRKPAEGKKAASEA

-1287 LARKEAGDTVPEAM
+1287 LARKEAGDAVPEAM

-1333 QAYSA
+1333 QTYSA

-1352 RLVWEQQA
+1352 RLIWEQQA

-1409 RDEALE
+1409 RDQALE

-1420 QHKLAAERWPDLSAK
+1420 QHKLAAERWPALSAK

-1455 RLARFDPAVDWQA
+1455 RLARIDPAVDWQA
-1468 RVTSSLGSGSLSGS
+1468 WVASSLGSGSLSGL
-1482 APLQQGAPEALAA
+1482 APLQLGAPEALAA
-1495 STVTN
+1495 SAVTN

-1515 PEQAPARISKGMSVT
+1515 PEQAPTRLSQGISVT

-1542 PAKVKVGDLVVVRL
+1542 PTKVKVGDLVVVRL

-1587 IKLEELSIEGKP
+1587 IKLDELSIEGKP

-1618 YTAALDLSEGSNQQL
+1618 YTAAMDLSAGSNQQL

-1651 MEDMYRPEL
+1651 VEDMYRPEL
-1660 RAVGEDIHEVT
+1660 RAVGEDIHEVH

>member
-1 MLPAHE
+1 MRPFDSRPAAHQCAQA
-7 RVFLLSRGVVMDEV
+7 FV
-21 SMALSFVLMGTTFYP
+21 SP
-36 IDSCAALAATQ
+36 
-47 PGMTSMHL
+47 
-55 LKPSAVP
+55 
-62 RLLRLHPSWSA
+62 LRRCWSA
-73 WLLVG
+73 LLLTG
-78 LGTLLSG
+78 LTGLLLAG
-85 CGPDKPVSQ
+85 CGPDKPATAEQAPVPRQ
-94 VPTTESSVQQEVGAP
+94 VAGAP
-109 SSVVQANTRQYRDAP
+109 DTVVQANARQYRDAP

-137 ANWQI
+137 SNWQT
-142 WLSVSEGG
+142 WLSVSEGD
-150 KQVQGEW
+150 KQLQGEW
-157 ILAEDGRTLY
+157 VLAEDGRTLY
-167 FPNVQPDKS
+167 FPQVAPDKS
-176 YEVSL
+176 YKVTL
-181 KAGLGPSPQSWTLK
+181 KAGLGPEAQSWTLK
-195 TRPLEAGASFT
+195 TRPLEAGASFA
-206 ASGMVLPLRDEL
+206 ASGMVLPLRQEL

-261 QITQRAKRVFSG
+261 QITSRAKRVFSG
-273 RYGLELDANRRET
+273 RYALELDPNRRET
-286 RLINVNSPQ
+286 RLINVKEPQ

-336 LEVFVSSLASADP
+336 LEVFVSALSSADP
-349 LKDVQLSL
+349 LKEVQLSL

-363 RLQVQNTDPQGHR
+363 RLQVQQTDLRGHR
-376 RFDQVQGARLLL
+376 RFDQVLGARLLL

-405 DLSTFDL
+405 DLSAFEL

-450 LPGMAVELE
+450 LPGMAVELD

-473 LPDNLGA
+473 LPDSLGA

-493 GRWTISLKTAAGS
+493 GRWTITLKTAAGS

-531 GEVTSLDAA
+531 GELLNPQEA

-557 TKAKAEVKLSRA
+557 TKAKAEVKISRA

-583 VLLAEQA
+583 VLLTEQV
-590 RDLEAR
+590 RDLEPVT
-596 SLTLDAQGQGT
+596 LTLDKQGHGA
-607 FSLQDELDGVRALGP
+607 FSLVDQLASVGTLGP

-639 NRSRTQYGWPAGSQ
+639 NRSRTQYGWPTGSQ

-666 EGGKPLPFQILN
+666 EGGKTLPFQILN
-678 LDEQGQPVAGA
+678 LDEQGQPVAGE

-694 INEYRDYY
+694 VNEFRDYY

-728 LDGKGPT
+728 LDGEGPT
-735 PLSLQLAAGWYR
+735 TLSLPLAAGWYR

-793 DKAKVTLVAPHPGKG
+793 DKAKVTLVAPRAGKG

-822 RIELKGAGGD
+822 RIELRAEGGGL
-832 AKDARGEFEI
+832 AEARGEFEI

-858 IVAPDSASRPAGKPQ
+858 IAAPDSESKPVSQ
-873 GQSLRSVGL
+873 KSVQSLRSVGL
-882 VPLTL
+882 VPLAL

-910 EVTAT
+910 KVAVT

-978 GGDRAPLKKGG
+978 GGDAPALKKGG

-1008 ESGKAVIPLDLP
+1008 ESGKAVIPLGLP

-1038 GEAERAVKVVA
+1038 GQAERAVKVVA

-1074 NMSGEDQTLSLVWTL
+1074 NMSGEDQSLLLTWTL
-1089 NGGLKANGELPGT
+1089 TGGLQAGGALPET
-1102 LSLKNGEEQ
+1102 LALKNGEEQ

-1120 GASGAASLQLAA
+1120 GASGVARLQLAA
-1132 SGKDFAISRDWY
+1132 SGKDFAVNREWS

-1152 AETRQRYQMLAP
+1152 AQTRQRYQMLAP
-1164 GQQMSFAPAEL
+1164 NQQMSFAQNEL
-1175 AGLDRANLQ
+1175 AGLDPANLQ

-1196 PTAQW
+1196 PAGQW
-1201 QALADYPYACLEQT
+1201 QALAQYPYACLEQT

-1231 AWSKPAEGKKAASEA
+1231 AWSNNLPNVDKPVSEA
-1246 DVQRALLQ
+1246 DLQRALLQ

-1287 LARKEAGDTVPEAM
+1287 LTRKEAGDAVPEAM
-1301 LNQALN
+1301 LSQAIN

-1312 LTDSQYGERWS
+1312 LTDSQYGDRWS

-1352 RLVWEQQA
+1352 RLIWEQQA

-1374 ALSAMGDEQNAAKA
+1374 ALSAMGDEQTAAKV
-1388 LSRALATERGDDY
+1388 LTRALATQRGDDY
-1401 LGDYGSPL
+1401 LADYGSPL
-1409 RDEALE
+1409 RDGALE
-1415 LSLLR
+1415 LALLR
-1420 QHKLAAERWPDLSAK
+1420 QHKLAEDRWPEFSAK

-1455 RLARFDPAVDWQA
+1455 RLAQVDPAADWQA
-1468 RVTSSLGSGSLSGS
+1468 RVASISGDQAVAGKNS
-1482 APLQQGAPEALAA
+1482 AQIGAPEALAA
-1495 STVTN
+1495 TGVTN
-1500 EGKGSLYVQRTLIGY
+1500 EGKGSLYVQRTLVGY
-1515 PEQAPARISKGMSVT
+1515 PEQAPTRISQGMSVT
-1530 RSWFNSDGQPFD
+1530 RSWFNADGKQLD

-1561 SAVPDALLVEM
+1561 QTVPDALLVEM
-1572 VPAGFELENPALGNS
+1572 LPAGFELENPALGTS

-1618 YTAALDLSEGSNQQL
+1618 YTAALDLSEGGNQQL

-1651 MEDMYRPEL
+1651 VEDMYRPEL
-1660 RAVGEDIHEVT
+1660 RAVGQDIHEVT

>member
-1 MLPAHE
+1 MTFMR
-7 RVFLLSRGVVMDEV
+7 RVDSHPRLSCSSPQQTAVPGRRWSALLLSG
-21 SMALSFVLMGTTFYP
+21 
-36 IDSCAALAATQ
+36 LA
-47 PGMTSMHL
+47 GL
-55 LKPSAVP
+55 LLA
-62 RLLRLHPSWSA
+62 
-73 WLLVG
+73 
-78 LGTLLSG
+78 G
-85 CGPDKPVSQ
+85 CGPDKPVANG
-94 VPTTESSVQQEVGAP
+94 PTTKPAAQQETGAP
-109 SSVVQANTRQYRDAP
+109 SAVVQANARQYRDAP

-137 ANWQI
+137 ANWQS

-157 ILAEDGRTLY
+157 ILADDGRTLY

-181 KAGLGPSPQSWTLK
+181 KVGLGPSPLSWTLK

-261 QITQRAKRVFSG
+261 QITKRAKRVFSG

-286 RLINVNSPQ
+286 RLINVKEPQ

-363 RLQVQNTDPQGHR
+363 RLQVQTTDPQGHR

-388 AEQGKHLAVLR
+388 AEQGNHLAVLR

-493 GRWTISLKTAAGS
+493 GRWTINLKTAAGS

-531 GEVTSLDAA
+531 GEVTDLGAA
-540 LTLPLQGDYLYG
+540 LSLSLQGDYLYG

-557 TKAKAEVKLSRA
+557 TKAKAEVKISRA

-590 RDLEAR
+590 KDLEPLN
-596 SLTLDAQGQGT
+596 LTLDAQGQGT
-607 FSLQDELDGVRALGP
+607 FSLADELDGVRALGP

-653 WPALKADFVADRV
+653 WPALKADFVAERV

-678 LDEQGQPVAGA
+678 LDDKGQPQAGA

-702 WHYADGEGWKYEFN
+702 WHYANGEGWKYEFN

-735 PLSLQLAAGWYR
+735 PLTLQLAAGWYR

-793 DKAKVTLVAPHPGKG
+793 DKAKVTLVAPRPGKG

-858 IVAPDSASRPAGKPQ
+858 IAAPDSASKPAGKQQ

-887 DREARRLPLT
+887 DRETRRLPLT

-996 VAALWSGEVSFD
+996 IAALWSGEVSFD

-1074 NMSGEDQTLSLVWTL
+1074 NMSGEDQTLSLAWIL

-1111 WLTLPLTVT
+1111 WLSLPLTVT
-1120 GASGAASLQLAA
+1120 GASGVASLQLAA
-1132 SGKDFAISRDWY
+1132 SGKDFAISRDWT

-1196 PTAQW
+1196 PAAQW

-1225 TADERA
+1225 TADERI
-1231 AWSKPAEGKKAASEA
+1231 AWGKPAEGKKAASEA

-1287 LARKEAGDTVPEAM
+1287 LARKEAGDAVPEAM

-1352 RLVWEQQA
+1352 RLIWEQQA

-1409 RDEALE
+1409 RDQALE

-1420 QHKLAAERWPDLSAK
+1420 QHKLAAESWPALSAK
-1435 VADTLAHRQWLST
+1435 VANTLAHRQWLST

-1468 RVTSSLGSGSLSGS
+1468 KVTSSLGSGSLSGS

-1495 STVTN
+1495 SAVTN

-1515 PEQAPARISKGMSVT
+1515 PEQAPTRLSQGISVT
-1530 RSWFNSDGQPFD
+1530 RSWFNSDGQRFD

-1651 MEDMYRPEL
+1651 VEDMYRPEL
-1660 RAVGEDIHEVT
+1660 RAVGEDIHEVI

>member
-1 MLPAHE
+1 MHLSLSCPVTRLP
-7 RVFLLSRGVVMDEV
+7 RVAWL
-21 SMALSFVLMGTTFYP
+21 
-36 IDSCAALAATQ
+36 AAL
-47 PGMTSMHL
+47 L
-55 LKPSAVP
+55 LA
-62 RLLRLHPSWSA
+62 
-73 WLLVG
+73 
-78 LGTLLSG
+78 G

-94 VPTTESSVQQEVGAP
+94 VPTTESTARQEAGEP
-109 SSVVQANTRQYRDAP
+109 SSVVQANARQYRDAP

-137 ANWQI
+137 ANWQS

-157 ILAEDGRTLY
+157 ILADDGRTLY

-181 KAGLGPSPQSWTLK
+181 KAGLGPSPLRWTLK

-261 QITQRAKRVFSG
+261 QITKRAKRVFSG
-273 RYGLELDANRRET
+273 RYALELDANRRET
-286 RLINVNSPQ
+286 RLINVKEPQ

-328 SARRYRDQ
+328 SARRYRDE

-357 LDEKGN
+357 LDQKGN
-363 RLQVQNTDPQGHR
+363 RLQVQTTDPQGHR

-480 AHYGLRLPDDAPL
+480 AHYGLHLPDDAPL
-493 GRWTISLKTAAGS
+493 GRWTINLKTAAGS

-557 TKAKAEVKLSRA
+557 TKAKAEVKISRA

-590 RDLEAR
+590 KDLEPLN
-596 SLTLDAQGQGT
+596 LTLDAQGQGT
-607 FSLQDELDGVRALGP
+607 FSLADELDGVRALGP

-630 LSEPGGRAV
+630 LAEPGGRAV
-639 NRSRTQYGWPAGSQ
+639 NRSCTQYGWPAGSQ

-735 PLSLQLAAGWYR
+735 PLTLQLAAGWYR

-793 DKAKVTLVAPHPGKG
+793 EKAKVTLVAPRPGKG

-842 PVSPEWQR
+842 PVSPEWLR

-858 IVAPDSASRPAGKPQ
+858 IAAPDSDSKPVSQ
-873 GQSLRSVGL
+873 KSVQSLRSVGL

-996 VAALWSGEVSFD
+996 IAALWGGEVSFD
-1008 ESGKAVIPLDLP
+1008 EQGKAVIPLDLP

-1120 GASGAASLQLAA
+1120 GASGVASLQLAA
-1132 SGKDFAISRDWY
+1132 SGKDFAISRDWT

-1164 GQQMSFAPAEL
+1164 GQEMSFAPAEL

-1196 PTAQW
+1196 PAAQW

-1231 AWSKPAEGKKAASEA
+1231 AWRRPAQGKKAASEA

-1287 LARKEAGDTVPEAM
+1287 LARKEAGDAVPEAM

-1333 QAYSA
+1333 QSYSA

-1352 RLVWEQQA
+1352 RLIWEQQA

-1374 ALSAMGDEQNAAKA
+1374 ALSAMGDEQSAAKA

-1409 RDEALE
+1409 RDQALE

-1420 QHKLAAERWPDLSAK
+1420 QHKLAVERWPALSAK

-1455 RLARFDPAVDWQA
+1455 RLARVDPAVDWQA

-1482 APLQQGAPEALAA
+1482 APLQQGTPEALAA
-1495 STVTN
+1495 SAVTN

-1515 PEQAPARISKGMSVT
+1515 PEQAPTRLSQGISVT

-1618 YTAALDLSEGSNQQL
+1618 YTAALDLSAGSNQQL

-1651 MEDMYRPEL
+1651 VEDMYRPEL
-1660 RAVGEDIHEVT
+1660 RAVGEDIHEVR

>member
-1 MLPAHE
+1 MR
-7 RVFLLSRGVVMDEV
+7 RVDSHSR
-21 SMALSFVLMGTTFYP
+21 F
-36 IDSCAALAATQ
+36 SCSSPQQT
-47 PGMTSMHL
+47 
-55 LKPSAVP
+55 AVP
-62 RLLRLHPSWSA
+62 GRRWSA
-73 WLLVG
+73 LLLAG
-78 LGTLLSG
+78 FTALLLSG
-85 CGPDKPVSQ
+85 CGPDKPVANT
-94 VPTTESSVQQEVGAP
+94 PTTQPAAGQEAGAP
-109 SSVVQANTRQYRDAP
+109 SSVVQANARQYRDAP
-124 ALALVFSGPLAPK
+124 ALALVFSGPLVPK
-137 ANWQI
+137 ANWQS

-157 ILAEDGRTLY
+157 ILADDGRTLY

-261 QITQRAKRVFSG
+261 QITKRAKRVFSG
-273 RYGLELDANRRET
+273 RYALELDANRRET
-286 RLINVNSPQ
+286 RLINVKEPQ

-363 RLQVQNTDPQGHR
+363 RLQVQTTDPQGHR
-376 RFDQVQGARLLL
+376 RFDLVQGARLLL
-388 AEQGKHLAVLR
+388 AEQGNHLAVLR

-493 GRWTISLKTAAGS
+493 GRWTINLKTAAGS

-531 GEVTSLDAA
+531 GEVTDLDAA

-590 RDLEAR
+590 KDLEPR

-607 FSLQDELDGVRALGP
+607 FSLADELDGVRALGP

-653 WPALKADFVADRV
+653 WPALKADFVAERV

-735 PLSLQLAAGWYR
+735 SLTLQLAAGWYR

-793 DKAKVTLVAPHPGKG
+793 DKAKVTLVAPRPGKG
-808 LLLVEDGDGLRWWQ
+808 LLMVEDGDGLRWWQ

-858 IVAPDSASRPAGKPQ
+858 IAAPDSASKPVSSQQ

-902 KAVPLTRL
+902 KVVPLTRL

-996 VAALWSGEVSFD
+996 IAALWSGEVSFD

-1074 NMSGEDQTLSLVWTL
+1074 NMSGEDQTLSLAWTL

-1120 GASGAASLQLAA
+1120 GASGVASLQLAA

-1164 GQQMSFAPAEL
+1164 GQQMSFAPDEL
-1175 AGLDRANLQ
+1175 VGLDRANLQ

-1196 PTAQW
+1196 PAAQW

-1231 AWSKPAEGKKAASEA
+1231 AWRKPAEGKKAASEA

-1287 LARKEAGDTVPEAM
+1287 LARKEAGDAVPEAM

-1323 SAPEHSRLAY
+1323 SVPEHSRLAY

-1409 RDEALE
+1409 RDQALE

-1420 QHKLAAERWPDLSAK
+1420 QHKLAAERWPALSGK

-1468 RVTSSLGSGSLSGS
+1468 RVTSSLGSESLSGS
-1482 APLQQGAPEALAA
+1482 APLQQGTPEALAA

-1500 EGKGSLYVQRTLIGY
+1500 EGKGSLYVQRTLVGY
-1515 PEQAPARISKGMSVT
+1515 PEQAPARVSKGMSVT
-1530 RSWFNSDGQPFD
+1530 RSWFNSDGQRFD

-1651 MEDMYRPEL
+1651 VEDMYRPEL
-1660 RAVGEDIHEVT
+1660 RAVGEDIHEVI

>member
-1 MLPAHE
+1 MR
-7 RVFLLSRGVVMDEV
+7 RVDSHPRFSCSSQQQTVVPGCRWPSLLLAGFT
-21 SMALSFVLMGTTFYP
+21 AL
-36 IDSCAALAATQ
+36 
-47 PGMTSMHL
+47 
-55 LKPSAVP
+55 
-62 RLLRLHPSWSA
+62 
-73 WLLVG
+73 
-78 LGTLLSG
+78 LLSG
-85 CGPDKPVSQ
+85 CGPDKPVANT
-94 VPTTESSVQQEVGAP
+94 PTTQTDAQQEAGAP
-109 SSVVQANTRQYRDAP
+109 TSIVQANARQYRDAP

-137 ANWQI
+137 ANWQS

-157 ILAEDGRTLY
+157 ILADDGRTLY

-181 KAGLGPSPQSWTLK
+181 KAGLGPSPQRWTLK

-261 QITQRAKRVFSG
+261 QITKRAKRVFSG
-273 RYGLELDANRRET
+273 RYALELDANRRET
-286 RLINVNSPQ
+286 RLINVKEPQ

-363 RLQVQNTDPQGHR
+363 RLQVQTTDPQGHR

-388 AEQGKHLAVLR
+388 AEQGNHLAVLR

-473 LPDNLGA
+473 LPDSLGA
-480 AHYGLRLPDDAPL
+480 AHYGLHLPDDAPL
-493 GRWTISLKTAAGS
+493 GRWTINLKTAAGS

-531 GEVTSLDAA
+531 GEVTDLDAA

-557 TKAKAEVKLSRA
+557 TKAKAEVKISRA
-569 TMPFTQWQE
+569 TTPFTQWQE

-583 VLLAEQA
+583 VLLAEQGK
-590 RDLEAR
+590 DLEP
-596 SLTLDAQGQGT
+596 LNITLNAQGQGT
-607 FSLQDELDGVRALGP
+607 FSLTDELDGVRGLGP

-630 LSEPGGRAV
+630 LAEPGGRAV

-678 LDEQGQPVAGA
+678 LDDKGQPVAGA

-735 PLSLQLAAGWYR
+735 PLTLQLAAGWYR

-793 DKAKVTLVAPHPGKG
+793 DKAKVTLVAPRPGKG

-858 IVAPDSASRPAGKPQ
+858 IAALDSASKPAGKQQ

-951 KRFAQDLFDNY
+951 KRFSQDLFDNY

-996 VAALWSGEVSFD
+996 IAALWSGEVSFD

-1074 NMSGEDQTLSLVWTL
+1074 NMSGEDQTLSLAWTL

-1111 WLTLPLTVT
+1111 WLSLPLTVT
-1120 GASGAASLQLAA
+1120 GASGVASLQLAA
-1132 SGKDFAISRDWY
+1132 SGKNFAISRDWY

-1196 PTAQW
+1196 PAAQW

-1231 AWSKPAEGKKAASEA
+1231 AWSKSAEGKKATSEA

-1287 LARKEAGDTVPEAM
+1287 LARKEAGDAVPEAM

-1409 RDEALE
+1409 RDQALE

-1420 QHKLAAERWPDLSAK
+1420 QYTLAAERWPALSAK

-1468 RVTSSLGSGSLSGS
+1468 KVTSSLGSGSLSGS

-1495 STVTN
+1495 SAVTN
-1500 EGKGSLYVQRTLIGY
+1500 EGKGSLYVQRTLVGY
-1515 PEQAPARISKGMSVT
+1515 PEQTPARISKGISVT

-1572 VPAGFELENPALGNS
+1572 VPAGFELENPVLGNS

-1651 MEDMYRPEL
+1651 VEDMYRPEL

>member
-1 MLPAHE
+1 MTFMR
-7 RVFLLSRGVVMDEV
+7 RVDSHPRFSR
-21 SMALSFVLMGTTFYP
+21 SSPQQT
-36 IDSCAALAATQ
+36 
-47 PGMTSMHL
+47 
-55 LKPSAVP
+55 AVP
-62 RLLRLHPSWSA
+62 GGRWLVLLLA
-73 WLLVG
+73 GFTAL
-78 LGTLLSG
+78 LLSG
-85 CGPDKPVSQ
+85 CGPDKPVANE
-94 VPTTESSVQQEVGAP
+94 PTTQAAAAQQEAGAP
-109 SSVVQANTRQYRDAP
+109 SAVVQANARQYRDAP
-124 ALALVFSGPLAPK
+124 ALALVFSGPLTPK
-137 ANWQI
+137 ANWQS

-157 ILAEDGRTLY
+157 ILADDGRTLY

-261 QITQRAKRVFSG
+261 QITKRAKRVFSG
-273 RYGLELDANRRET
+273 RYALELDANRRET
-286 RLINVNSPQ
+286 RLINVKEPQ

-363 RLQVQNTDPQGHR
+363 RLQVQTTDPQGHR

-388 AEQGKHLAVLR
+388 AEQGNHLAVLR

-473 LPDNLGA
+473 LPDSLGA

-557 TKAKAEVKLSRA
+557 TKAKAEVKISRA

-590 RDLEAR
+590 KDLEPR

-607 FSLQDELDGVRALGP
+607 FALADELDGVRALGP

-630 LSEPGGRAV
+630 LAEPGGRAV

-653 WPALKADFVADRV
+653 WPALKAGFVAERV

-735 PLSLQLAAGWYR
+735 PLTLQLAAGWYR

-782 ITLDKRAYQAG
+782 ITLDKRAYLAG
-793 DKAKVTLVAPHPGKG
+793 DKAKVTLVAPRPGKG

-822 RIELKGAGGD
+822 RIELKGAGD

-858 IVAPDSASRPAGKPQ
+858 IAAPDSASKPAGKQQ

-887 DREARRLPLT
+887 DREERRLPLT

-939 QPLDPFEIFFGR
+939 QPLDPFETFFGR
-951 KRFAQDLFDNY
+951 KRFSQDLFDNY

-996 VAALWSGEVSFD
+996 IAALWSGEVSFD

-1089 NGGLKANGELPGT
+1089 NGGLKAHGELPST
-1102 LSLKNGEEQ
+1102 LFLKNGEEQ
-1111 WLTLPLTVT
+1111 WLTLPLTVI
-1120 GASGAASLQLAA
+1120 GASGVASLQLAA
-1132 SGKDFAISRDWY
+1132 SGKDFAISRDWT

-1196 PTAQW
+1196 PAAQW

-1231 AWSKPAEGKKAASEA
+1231 AWRKPAQGKKAASEA
-1246 DVQRALLQ
+1246 DVQRDLLQ

-1287 LARKEAGDTVPEAM
+1287 LARKEAGDAVPEAM
-1301 LNQALN
+1301 LNQSLN

-1352 RLVWEQQA
+1352 RLVWEQQV

-1401 LGDYGSPL
+1401 LGDYGSQL

-1420 QHKLAAERWPDLSAK
+1420 QHKLAMDRWPTLSAK

-1455 RLARFDPAVDWQA
+1455 RLASFDPAVDWQA
-1468 RVTSSLGSGSLSGS
+1468 KVTSSLGSGSLSGS
-1482 APLQQGAPEALAA
+1482 TPLQQGAPEALAA

-1500 EGKGSLYVQRTLIGY
+1500 EGKGALYVQRTLVGY
-1515 PEQAPARISKGMSVT
+1515 PEQAPARLSKGMSVT

-1651 MEDMYRPEL
+1651 VEDMYRPEL

>member
-1 MLPAHE
+1 MRLFDSPSASHRSIAE
-7 RVFLLSRGVVMDEV
+7 TGALRRRWSTLLLCGVV
-21 SMALSFVLMGTTFYP
+21 G
-36 IDSCAALAATQ
+36 
-47 PGMTSMHL
+47 
-55 LKPSAVP
+55 
-62 RLLRLHPSWSA
+62 
-73 WLLVG
+73 
-78 LGTLLSG
+78 LLSG
-85 CGPDKPVSQ
+85 CGPDKPTSQ
-94 VPTTESSVQQEVGAP
+94 VPTTESTAQQEAGAP
-109 SSVVQANTRQYRDAP
+109 TSVVQANARQYRDAP
-124 ALALVFSGPLAPK
+124 ALALVFSGPLSPK
-137 ANWQI
+137 ANWQS
-142 WLSVSEGG
+142 WLGVSEGG

-157 ILAEDGRTLY
+157 ILADDGRTLY

-181 KAGLGPSPQSWTLK
+181 KAGLGPSPQSWILK

-206 ASGMVLPLRDEL
+206 ASGMVLPLRQEL

-273 RYGLELDANRRET
+273 RYALELDANRRET
-286 RLINVNSPQ
+286 RLINVKEPQ

-363 RLQVQNTDPQGHR
+363 RLQVQTTDPQGHR

-450 LPGMAVELE
+450 LPGMAVDLE

-540 LTLPLQGDYLYG
+540 LSLPLQGDYLYG

-557 TKAKAEVKLSRA
+557 TKAKAEVKISRA

-590 RDLEAR
+590 KDLEAR

-607 FSLQDELDGVRALGP
+607 FSLADELDGVRALGP
-622 LEVAYRVS
+622 LEVAYLVS
-630 LSEPGGRAV
+630 LAEPGGRAV

-735 PLSLQLAAGWYR
+735 PLTLQLAAGWYR

-793 DKAKVTLVAPHPGKG
+793 DKAKVTLVAPRPGKG

-858 IVAPDSASRPAGKPQ
+858 IAAPDSASKPAGKQQ

-996 VAALWSGEVSFD
+996 IAALWSGEVSFD

-1038 GEAERAVKVVA
+1038 GEAEHAVKVVA

-1120 GASGAASLQLAA
+1120 GASGVASLQLAA
-1132 SGKDFAISRDWY
+1132 SGKDFAISRDWT
-1144 LPLRSPWP
+1144 LPLRTPWP

-1175 AGLDRANLQ
+1175 VGLDRANLQ

-1196 PTAQW
+1196 PAAQW

-1231 AWSKPAEGKKAASEA
+1231 AWSKPAEGKKAASEV

-1287 LARKEAGDTVPEAM
+1287 LARKEAGDAVPEAM

-1307 RLQSY
+1307 RLQNY

-1352 RLVWEQQA
+1352 RLIWEQQA

-1409 RDEALE
+1409 RDQALE

-1420 QHKLAAERWPDLSAK
+1420 QHKLAAERWPALSAK

-1455 RLARFDPAVDWQA
+1455 RLARFDPAADWQA
-1468 RVTSSLGSGSLSGS
+1468 KVTSSLGSGSLSGS
-1482 APLQQGAPEALAA
+1482 APLQQGASEALAA

-1500 EGKGSLYVQRTLIGY
+1500 EGKGSLYVQRTLVGY

-1651 MEDMYRPEL
+1651 VEDMYRPEL
-1660 RAVGEDIHEVT
+1660 RAVGEDIHEVI

>member
-1 MLPAHE
+1 MRLFDSPSASHRSTAE
-7 RVFLLSRGVVMDEV
+7 TGALRRRWSTLLLCGVV
-21 SMALSFVLMGTTFYP
+21 G
-36 IDSCAALAATQ
+36 
-47 PGMTSMHL
+47 
-55 LKPSAVP
+55 
-62 RLLRLHPSWSA
+62 
-73 WLLVG
+73 
-78 LGTLLSG
+78 LLSG
-85 CGPDKPVSQ
+85 CGPDKPASQ
-94 VPTTESSVQQEVGAP
+94 VPTTESTAQQEAGAP
-109 SSVVQANTRQYRDAP
+109 TSVVQANARQYRDAP

-137 ANWQI
+137 ANWQS
-142 WLSVSEGG
+142 WLAVSEGG

-157 ILAEDGRTLY
+157 ILADDGRTLY

-181 KAGLGPSPQSWTLK
+181 QAGLGPSPQSWTLK

-206 ASGMVLPLRDEL
+206 ASGMVLPLRQEL

-273 RYGLELDANRRET
+273 RYALELDANRRET
-286 RLINVNSPQ
+286 RLINVKEPQ

-363 RLQVQNTDPQGHR
+363 RLQVQTTDLQGHR

-388 AEQGKHLAVLR
+388 AEQGNHLAVLR

-531 GEVTSLDAA
+531 GEVADRDAA

-557 TKAKAEVKLSRA
+557 TKAKAEVKISRA

-590 RDLEAR
+590 KDLEPLN
-596 SLTLDAQGQGT
+596 LTLDAQGQGT

-630 LSEPGGRAV
+630 LAEPGGRAV
-639 NRSRTQYGWPAGSQ
+639 NRSHTQYGWPAGSQ

-735 PLSLQLAAGWYR
+735 PLTLQLAAGWYR

-793 DKAKVTLVAPHPGKG
+793 DKAKVTLVAPRPGKG

-858 IVAPDSASRPAGKPQ
+858 IAAPDSASKPVSSQQ

-887 DREARRLPLT
+887 DREERRLPLT

-902 KAVPLTRL
+902 KVVPLTRL

-996 VAALWSGEVSFD
+996 IAALWSGEVSFD
-1008 ESGKAVIPLDLP
+1008 EIGKAVIPLDLP

-1102 LSLKNGEEQ
+1102 LALKNGEEQ

-1120 GASGAASLQLAA
+1120 GASGVASLQLAA

-1175 AGLDRANLQ
+1175 VGLDRANLQ

-1196 PTAQW
+1196 PAAQW

-1225 TADERA
+1225 TADERI

-1287 LARKEAGDTVPEAM
+1287 LARKEAGDAVPEAM

-1352 RLVWEQQA
+1352 RLIWEQQA

-1409 RDEALE
+1409 RDQALE

-1420 QHKLAAERWPDLSAK
+1420 QHKLAAERWPALSAK

-1468 RVTSSLGSGSLSGS
+1468 RVTSSLGNGSLSGS
-1482 APLQQGAPEALAA
+1482 APLQQGTPEALAA

-1500 EGKGSLYVQRTLIGY
+1500 EGKGSLYVQRTLVGY

-1530 RSWFNSDGQPFD
+1530 RSWFNSDGQRFD

-1651 MEDMYRPEL
+1651 VEDMYRPEL
-1660 RAVGEDIHEVT
+1660 RALGEDIHEVT

>member
-1 MLPAHE
+1 MRRVDSHPRFSCSSPQQMTAPGRRWPA
-7 RVFLLSRGVVMDEV
+7 LLLAGFT
-21 SMALSFVLMGTTFYP
+21 AL
-36 IDSCAALAATQ
+36 
-47 PGMTSMHL
+47 
-55 LKPSAVP
+55 
-62 RLLRLHPSWSA
+62 
-73 WLLVG
+73 
-78 LGTLLSG
+78 LLSG
-85 CGPDKPVSQ
+85 CGPDKPVANT
-94 VPTTESSVQQEVGAP
+94 PTTQPAAGQEAGAP
-109 SSVVQANTRQYRDAP
+109 SSVVQANARQYRDAP

-137 ANWQI
+137 ANWQS

-157 ILAEDGRTLY
+157 ILADDGRTLY

-261 QITQRAKRVFSG
+261 QITKRAKRVFSG
-273 RYGLELDANRRET
+273 RYALELDANRRET
-286 RLINVNSPQ
+286 RLINVKEPQ

-363 RLQVQNTDPQGHR
+363 RLQVQTTDPQGHR

-388 AEQGKHLAVLR
+388 AEQGNHLAVLR

-493 GRWTISLKTAAGS
+493 GRWTINLKTAAGS

-531 GEVTSLDAA
+531 GEVMDLDAA

-552 APASA
+552 APARA
-557 TKAKAEVKLSRA
+557 TKAKAEVKISRA

-590 RDLEAR
+590 KDLEPLN
-596 SLTLDAQGQGT
+596 LTLDAQGQGT
-607 FSLQDELDGVRALGP
+607 FSLADELDGGGALGP

-653 WPALKADFVADRV
+653 WPALKADFVAERV

-678 LDEQGQPVAGA
+678 LDDKGQPVAGA

-735 PLSLQLAAGWYR
+735 PLTLQLAAGWYR

-782 ITLDKRAYQAG
+782 ITLDKHAYQAG
-793 DKAKVTLVAPHPGKG
+793 DKAKVTLVAPRPGKG
-808 LLLVEDGDGLRWWQ
+808 LLMVEDGDGLRWWQ

-858 IVAPDSASRPAGKPQ
+858 IAAPDSASKPAGKPQ

-902 KAVPLTRL
+902 RAVPLTRL

-996 VAALWSGEVSFD
+996 IAALWSGEVSFD

-1038 GEAERAVKVVA
+1038 GEADRAVKVVA

-1089 NGGLKANGELPGT
+1089 NGGLKAHGELPGT
-1102 LSLKNGEEQ
+1102 LSLKSGEEQ

-1120 GASGAASLQLAA
+1120 GANGVASLQLVAR
-1132 SGKDFAISRDWY
+1132 GKDFAISRDWF

-1196 PTAQW
+1196 PAAQW

-1231 AWSKPAEGKKAASEA
+1231 AWSKPAEGKQAASEA

-1287 LARKEAGDTVPEAM
+1287 LARKEAGDAVPEAM

-1374 ALSAMGDEQNAAKA
+1374 ALSVMGDEQNAAKA

-1420 QHKLAAERWPDLSAK
+1420 QHKLAAERWPALSAK

-1468 RVTSSLGSGSLSGS
+1468 KVTSSLGSGALSGS
-1482 APLQQGAPEALAA
+1482 APLQLGAPEALAA
-1495 STVTN
+1495 SIVTN
-1500 EGKGSLYVQRTLIGY
+1500 EGKGSLYVQRTLVGY
-1515 PEQAPARISKGMSVT
+1515 PEQAPARVSKGMSVT
-1530 RSWFNSDGQPFD
+1530 RSWFNSDGQRFD

-1633 VYLMRAVTPGRY
+1633 IYLMRAVTPGRY

>member
-1 MLPAHE
+1 MHLSLSYPVTRLP
-7 RVFLLSRGVVMDEV
+7 RVAWL
-21 SMALSFVLMGTTFYP
+21 
-36 IDSCAALAATQ
+36 AAL
-47 PGMTSMHL
+47 L
-55 LKPSAVP
+55 LA
-62 RLLRLHPSWSA
+62 
-73 WLLVG
+73 
-78 LGTLLSG
+78 G
-85 CGPDKPVSQ
+85 CGPDKPASQ
-94 VPTTESSVQQEVGAP
+94 VPTTGSTARQEAGEP
-109 SSVVQANTRQYRDAP
+109 SSVVQANARQYRDAP
-124 ALALVFSGPLAPK
+124 ALALVFSGPLVPK
-137 ANWQI
+137 ANWQS

-157 ILAEDGRTLY
+157 ILADDGRTLY

-181 KAGLGPSPQSWTLK
+181 KAGLGPSPQRWTLK

-261 QITQRAKRVFSG
+261 QITKRAKRVFSG
-273 RYGLELDANRRET
+273 RYALELDANRRET
-286 RLINVNSPQ
+286 RLINVKEPQ

-328 SARRYRDQ
+328 SARRYRDE

-357 LDEKGN
+357 LDQKGN
-363 RLQVQNTDPQGHR
+363 RLQVQTTDPQGHR

-480 AHYGLRLPDDAPL
+480 AHYGLRLPEDAPL
-493 GRWTISLKTAAGS
+493 GRWTINLKTAAGS

-526 GKGPD
+526 GKGSD

-590 RDLEAR
+590 KDLEP
-596 SLTLDAQGQGT
+596 LNLILDAQGQGT
-607 FSLQDELDGVRALGP
+607 FSLADELEGVRALGP

-653 WPALKADFVADRV
+653 WPALKADFVAERV

-735 PLSLQLAAGWYR
+735 PLTLQLAAGWYR

-793 DKAKVTLVAPHPGKG
+793 EKAKVTLVAPRPGKG

-858 IVAPDSASRPAGKPQ
+858 IAAPDSDSKPVSQ
-873 GQSLRSVGL
+873 KSVQSLRSVGL
-882 VPLTL
+882 VPFTL

-915 STPNSQGR
+915 STPNSQSR

-996 VAALWSGEVSFD
+996 IAALWSGEVSFD
-1008 ESGKAVIPLDLP
+1008 EQGKAVIPLELP

-1074 NMSGEDQTLSLVWTL
+1074 NMSGEDQTLSLAWTL

-1120 GASGAASLQLAA
+1120 GASGVASLQLAA
-1132 SGKDFAISRDWY
+1132 SGKDFAISREWT

-1175 AGLDRANLQ
+1175 TGLDRANLQ

-1196 PTAQW
+1196 PAAQW

-1231 AWSKPAEGKKAASEA
+1231 AWRKPAQGNKPASEA

-1287 LARKEAGDTVPEAM
+1287 LARKEAGDAVPEAM

-1409 RDEALE
+1409 RDQALE

-1420 QHKLAAERWPDLSAK
+1420 QHKLAAERWPALSAK

-1455 RLARFDPAVDWQA
+1455 RLARFDPAADWQA
-1468 RVTSSLGSGSLSGS
+1468 KVTSSLGSGPLSGS
-1482 APLQQGAPEALAA
+1482 APLQQGTPEALAA
-1495 STVTN
+1495 SSVTN
-1500 EGKGSLYVQRTLIGY
+1500 EGKGSLYVQRTLVGY
-1515 PEQAPARISKGMSVT
+1515 PEQAPARISMGMSVT
-1530 RSWFNSDGQPFD
+1530 RSWFNSDGQRFD

-1618 YTAALDLSEGSNQQL
+1618 YTAALDLSAGSNQQL
-1633 VYLMRAVTPGRY
+1633 VYLMRAVTLGRY

-1651 MEDMYRPEL
+1651 VEDMYRPEL
-1660 RAVGEDIHEVT
+1660 RAVGEDIHEVR

>member
-1 MLPAHE
+1 MRLFDSSSASH
-7 RVFLLSRGVVMDEV
+7 RSTAGTGVLRRRCSALLLSG
-21 SMALSFVLMGTTFYP
+21 LTGLL
-36 IDSCAALAATQ
+36 LA
-47 PGMTSMHL
+47 
-55 LKPSAVP
+55 
-62 RLLRLHPSWSA
+62 
-73 WLLVG
+73 
-78 LGTLLSG
+78 G
-85 CGPDKPVSQ
+85 CGPDKPVANG
-94 VPTTESSVQQEVGAP
+94 PTTKPAAQQETGSP
-109 SSVVQANTRQYRDAP
+109 SAVVQANARQYRDAP

-137 ANWQI
+137 ANWQS
-142 WLSVSEGG
+142 WLGVSEGG

-157 ILAEDGRTLY
+157 ILADDGRTLY

-206 ASGMVLPLRDEL
+206 ASGMVLPLRQEL

-249 RPGAGMGNWELE
+249 RPGSGMGNWELE
-261 QITQRAKRVFSG
+261 QITKRAKRVFSG
-273 RYGLELDANRRET
+273 RYALELDANRRET
-286 RLINVNSPQ
+286 RLINVKEPQ

-363 RLQVQNTDPQGHR
+363 RLQVQTTDPQGHR

-493 GRWTISLKTAAGS
+493 GRWTINLKTAAGS

-557 TKAKAEVKLSRA
+557 TKAKAEVKISRA

-590 RDLEAR
+590 KDLEPLN
-596 SLTLDAQGQGT
+596 LTLDAQGQGT
-607 FSLQDELDGVRALGP
+607 FSLADELDGVRALGP

-793 DKAKVTLVAPHPGKG
+793 DKAKVTLVAPRPGKG

-858 IVAPDSASRPAGKPQ
+858 IAAPDSASKPVSSQQ

-931 GVLNISDY
+931 GALNISDY

-996 VAALWSGEVSFD
+996 IAALWSGEVSFD
-1008 ESGKAVIPLDLP
+1008 QQGKAVIPLDLP

-1120 GASGAASLQLAA
+1120 GASGVASLQLAA
-1132 SGKDFAISRDWY
+1132 SGKDFAISRDWT

-1175 AGLDRANLQ
+1175 VGLDRANLQ

-1196 PTAQW
+1196 PAAQW

-1287 LARKEAGDTVPEAM
+1287 LARKEAGDAVPEAM

-1307 RLQSY
+1307 RLQNY

-1352 RLVWEQQA
+1352 RLIWEQQA

-1420 QHKLAAERWPDLSAK
+1420 QHKLAVERWPALSAK

-1495 STVTN
+1495 SSVTN
-1500 EGKGSLYVQRTLIGY
+1500 EGRGALYVQRTLVGY

-1651 MEDMYRPEL
+1651 VEDMYRPEL
-1660 RAVGEDIHEVT
+1660 RAVGEDIHEVR

>member
-1 MLPAHE
+1 MCQASLIP
-7 RVFLLSRGVVMDEV
+7 
-21 SMALSFVLMGTTFYP
+21 YP
-36 IDSCAALAATQ
+36 VGYCAALAASQ
-47 PGMTSMHL
+47 SGMTFMRRVDSH
-55 LKPSAVP
+55 PRFSCSSPQQEPVP
-62 RLLRLHPSWSA
+62 RRRWPSLLLA
-73 WLLVG
+73 GFTAL
-78 LGTLLSG
+78 LLSG
-85 CGPDKPVSQ
+85 CGPDKPVANT
-94 VPTTESSVQQEVGAP
+94 PTTQTDAQQEAGAP
-109 SSVVQANTRQYRDAP
+109 SSVVQANARQYRDAP

-137 ANWQI
+137 ANWQS
-142 WLSVSEGG
+142 WLSVSEEG

-157 ILAEDGRTLY
+157 ILADDGRTLY

-181 KAGLGPSPQSWTLK
+181 KAGLGPSPQRWTLK

-249 RPGAGMGNWELE
+249 RPGSGMGNWELE
-261 QITQRAKRVFSG
+261 QITKRAQRVFSG

-286 RLINVNSPQ
+286 RLINVKEPQ

-363 RLQVQNTDPQGHR
+363 RLQVQTTDPQGHR

-493 GRWTISLKTAAGS
+493 GRWTINLKTAAGS

-531 GEVTSLDAA
+531 GEVTDLDAV

-590 RDLEAR
+590 KDLEPLN
-596 SLTLDAQGQGT
+596 LTLNAQGQGT
-607 FSLQDELDGVRALGP
+607 FSLADELDGVRGLGP

-653 WPALKADFVADRV
+653 WPALKADFVAERV

-728 LDGKGPT
+728 LDDKGPT
-735 PLSLQLAAGWYR
+735 PLTLQLAAGWYR

-793 DKAKVTLVAPHPGKG
+793 EKAKVTLVAPRPGKG
-808 LLLVEDGDGLRWWQ
+808 LLMVEDGDGLRWWQ

-842 PVSPEWQR
+842 PVSPEWLR

-858 IVAPDSASRPAGKPQ
+858 IAAPDSASKPVGKQQ

-910 EVTAT
+910 EVIAT

-996 VAALWSGEVSFD
+996 IAALWSGEVSFD

-1074 NMSGEDQTLSLVWTL
+1074 NMSGEDQTLSLAWTL
-1089 NGGLKANGELPGT
+1089 NGGLKANGELPGN

-1120 GASGAASLQLAA
+1120 GASGVASLQLAA

-1196 PTAQW
+1196 PAAQW

-1287 LARKEAGDTVPEAM
+1287 LARKEAGDAVPEAM

-1352 RLVWEQQA
+1352 RLIWEQQA

-1388 LSRALATERGDDY
+1388 LSQALATERGDDY

-1409 RDEALE
+1409 RDQALE

-1420 QHKLAAERWPDLSAK
+1420 QHKLAAERWPALSAK

-1468 RVTSSLGSGSLSGS
+1468 KVTSSLGSGSLSGS
-1482 APLQQGAPEALAA
+1482 APLRQGAPEALAA

-1500 EGKGSLYVQRTLIGY
+1500 EGKGSLYVQRTLVGY

-1651 MEDMYRPEL
+1651 VEDMYRPEL
-1660 RAVGEDIHEVT
+1660 RAVGEDIHEVI

>member
-1 MLPAHE
+1 
-7 RVFLLSRGVVMDEV
+7 
-21 SMALSFVLMGTTFYP
+21 
-36 IDSCAALAATQ
+36 
-47 PGMTSMHL
+47 
-55 LKPSAVP
+55 
-62 RLLRLHPSWSA
+62 
-73 WLLVG
+73 
-78 LGTLLSG
+78 
-85 CGPDKPVSQ
+85 
-94 VPTTESSVQQEVGAP
+94 
-109 SSVVQANTRQYRDAP
+109 
-124 ALALVFSGPLAPK
+124 
-137 ANWQI
+137 
-142 WLSVSEGG
+142 
-150 KQVQGEW
+150 
-157 ILAEDGRTLY
+157 
-167 FPNVQPDKS
+167 
-176 YEVSL
+176 
-181 KAGLGPSPQSWTLK
+181 
-195 TRPLEAGASFT
+195 
-206 ASGMVLPLRDEL
+206 
-218 RLPISAVNVDEVNI
+218 
-232 DFFRVDAE
+232 
-240 YLPRFLAEY
+240 
-249 RPGAGMGNWELE
+249 
-261 QITQRAKRVFSG
+261 
-273 RYGLELDANRRET
+273 
-286 RLINVNSPQ
+286 
-295 LAEAGVYFAVMSPL
+295 MSPL

-363 RLQVQNTDPQGHR
+363 RLQVQTTDPQGHR

-450 LPGMAVELE
+450 LPSMAVELE

-493 GRWTISLKTAAGS
+493 GRWTITLKTSAGS

-526 GKGPD
+526 GKGPE
-531 GEVTSLDAA
+531 GELQSPDAA

-557 TKAKAEVKLSRA
+557 TKAKAEVKISRA
-569 TMPFTQWQE
+569 AMPFTQWQE

-583 VLLAEQA
+583 VLLAEQSKEPEP
-590 RDLEAR
+590 LNI
-596 SLTLDAQGQGT
+596 TLNEQGQGT
-607 FSLQDELDGVRALGP
+607 FSLQDELDGVRAFGP

-678 LDEQGQPVAGA
+678 LDDKGQPVEGE

-858 IVAPDSASRPAGKPQ
+858 IVAPDSASKPAGKPQ

-915 STPNSQGR
+915 SIPNSQGR

-996 VAALWSGEVSFD
+996 IAALWSGEVSFD

-1030 LAWNEQQV
+1030 LAWNERQV
-1038 GEAERAVKVVA
+1038 GQAERAVKVVA

-1074 NMSGEDQTLSLVWTL
+1074 NMSGEDQTLSLAWTL

-1120 GASGAASLQLAA
+1120 GASGVASLQLAA
-1132 SGKDFAISRDWY
+1132 SGKDFAISRDWT

-1152 AETRQRYQMLAP
+1152 AETRQRYQMLPP

-1175 AGLDRANLQ
+1175 VGLDRANLQ

-1196 PTAQW
+1196 PAAQW

-1231 AWSKPAEGKKAASEA
+1231 AWRKPAEGKKAASEA

-1352 RLVWEQQA
+1352 RLIWEQQA
-1360 DHARSGLPLLHLSL
+1360 DHARSGLPLLQLSL

-1388 LSRALATERGDDY
+1388 LARALGIERGDDY
-1401 LGDYGSPL
+1401 LGDYGSPRSSRPITPAQVCRCSTSPWRSRPWGMSRTPPRPSAGPWRPSAGTTIWVITVRRYAMKPLSSPCCASTSWL
-1409 RDEALE
+1409 RSAGRP
-1415 LSLLR
+1415 SVP
-1420 QHKLAAERWPDLSAK
+1420 RWP
-1435 VADTLAHRQWLST
+1435 TPWLT
-1448 QERLALL
+1448 
-1455 RLARFDPAVDWQA
+1455 V
-1468 RVTSSLGSGSLSGS
+1468 SGS
-1482 APLQQGAPEALAA
+1482 APRSGSHCCDWRKLILPPTGRPG
-1495 STVTN
+1495 STHP
-1500 EGKGSLYVQRTLIGY
+1500 L
-1515 PEQAPARISKGMSVT
+1515 
-1530 RSWFNSDGQPFD
+1530 
-1542 PAKVKVGDLVVVRL
+1542 
-1556 NVSSE
+1556 
-1561 SAVPDALLVEM
+1561 
-1572 VPAGFELENPALGNS
+1572 
-1587 IKLEELSIEGKP
+1587 
-1599 AWQSEWNDYLKHQE
+1599 
-1613 FRDDR
+1613 
-1618 YTAALDLSEGSNQQL
+1618 
-1633 VYLMRAVTPGRY
+1633 AVT
-1645 QVPPTQ
+1645 
-1651 MEDMYRPEL
+1651 L
-1660 RAVGEDIHEVT
+1660 
-1671 ISE
+1671 

>member
-1 MLPAHE
+1 MCQASLIP
-7 RVFLLSRGVVMDEV
+7 
-21 SMALSFVLMGTTFYP
+21 YP
-36 IDSCAALAATQ
+36 VGYCAALAASQ
-47 PGMTSMHL
+47 SGMTFMRRVDSH
-55 LKPSAVP
+55 P
-62 RLLRLHPSWSA
+62 RFSCSSPQQMTAPGRRWSA
-73 WLLVG
+73 LLLAG
-78 LGTLLSG
+78 LTALLLSG
-85 CGPDKPVSQ
+85 CGPDKPVANT
-94 VPTTESSVQQEVGAP
+94 PTAQTDAQQEAEAP
-109 SSVVQANTRQYRDAP
+109 SSVVQANARQYRDAP

-137 ANWQI
+137 ANWQS

-157 ILAEDGRTLY
+157 ILADDGRTLY

-181 KAGLGPSPQSWTLK
+181 KAGLGPSPQRWTLK

-261 QITQRAKRVFSG
+261 QITKRAKRVFSG
-273 RYGLELDANRRET
+273 RYALELDANRRET
-286 RLINVNSPQ
+286 RLINVKEPQ
-295 LAEAGVYFAVMSPL
+295 LTEAGVYFAVMSPL

-388 AEQGKHLAVLR
+388 AEQGNHLAVLR

-435 RLDSEILLKGQDGQL
+435 QLDSEILLKGQDGQL

-473 LPDNLGA
+473 LPDSLGA

-493 GRWTISLKTAAGS
+493 GRWTINLKTAAGS

-526 GKGPD
+526 GKGQD
-531 GEVTSLDAA
+531 GEVMDLDAA
-540 LTLPLQGDYLYG
+540 LSLSLQGDYLYG

-557 TKAKAEVKLSRA
+557 TKAKAEVKISRA

-590 RDLEAR
+590 KDLEPLN
-596 SLTLDAQGQGT
+596 LTLDAQGQGT
-607 FSLQDELDGVRALGP
+607 FSLADELDGVRALGP

-653 WPALKADFVADRV
+653 WPALKADFVAERV

-678 LDEQGQPVAGA
+678 LDDKGQPQAGA

-735 PLSLQLAAGWYR
+735 PLTLQLAAGWYR

-793 DKAKVTLVAPHPGKG
+793 DKAKVTLVAPRPGKG

-842 PVSPEWQR
+842 PVNPEWQR

-858 IVAPDSASRPAGKPQ
+858 IAAPDSASKPAGKQQ

-996 VAALWSGEVSFD
+996 IAALWSGEVSFD
-1008 ESGKAVIPLDLP
+1008 EQGKAVIPLDLP

-1049 PLVAEI
+1049 PLVAEV

-1074 NMSGEDQTLSLVWTL
+1074 NMSGEDQTLSLAWTL
-1089 NGGLKANGELPGT
+1089 NGGLKANGELPRT

-1120 GASGAASLQLAA
+1120 GASGVASLQLAA
-1132 SGKDFAISRDWY
+1132 SGKDFAISRDWT

-1196 PTAQW
+1196 PAAQW
-1201 QALADYPYACLEQT
+1201 QALVDYPYACLEQT

-1231 AWSKPAEGKKAASEA
+1231 AWSKPAEGKNAVSEA
-1246 DVQRALLQ
+1246 DVQRTLLQ

-1352 RLVWEQQA
+1352 RLIWEQQA

-1388 LSRALATERGDDY
+1388 LSRALAIERGDDY

-1409 RDEALE
+1409 RDQALE

-1420 QHKLAAERWPDLSAK
+1420 QHKLAAERWPALSAK

-1468 RVTSSLGSGSLSGS
+1468 KVTSSLGSGSLSGS

-1495 STVTN
+1495 SVVTN
-1500 EGKGSLYVQRTLIGY
+1500 EGKGSLYVQRTLVGY
-1515 PEQAPARISKGMSVT
+1515 PEQAPTRLSQGISVT

-1542 PAKVKVGDLVVVRL
+1542 PAKAKVGDLVVVRL

-1651 MEDMYRPEL
+1651 VEDMYRPEL
-1660 RAVGEDIHEVT
+1660 RALGEDIHEVT

>member
-1 MLPAHE
+1 MRPFDPRPAAHQCAHA
-7 RVFLLSRGVVMDEV
+7 FV
-21 SMALSFVLMGTTFYP
+21 SP
-36 IDSCAALAATQ
+36 
-47 PGMTSMHL
+47 
-55 LKPSAVP
+55 
-62 RLLRLHPSWSA
+62 LRRRWSA
-73 WLLVG
+73 LLLTG
-78 LGTLLSG
+78 LTGLLLAG
-85 CGPDKPVSQ
+85 CGPDKPATADQASAARQ
-94 VPTTESSVQQEVGAP
+94 VAGAP
-109 SSVVQANTRQYRDAP
+109 DTVVQANARQYRDAP

-137 ANWQI
+137 SNWQT

-150 KQVQGEW
+150 KQLQGEW
-157 ILAEDGRTLY
+157 VLAEDGRTLY
-167 FPNVQPDKS
+167 FPQVAPDKS
-176 YEVSL
+176 YKVTL
-181 KAGLGPSPQSWTLK
+181 KAGLGPEAQSWTLK
-195 TRPLEAGASFT
+195 TRPLEAGASFA
-206 ASGMVLPLRDEL
+206 ASGMVLPLRQEL

-261 QITQRAKRVFSG
+261 QITSRAKRVFSG
-273 RYGLELDANRRET
+273 RYALELDPNRRET
-286 RLINVNSPQ
+286 RLINVKEPQ

-336 LEVFVSSLASADP
+336 LEVFVSALSSADP
-349 LKDVQLSL
+349 LKEVQLSL

-363 RLQVQNTDPQGHR
+363 RLQVQQTDLRGHR

-405 DLSTFDL
+405 DLSAFEL
-412 GTQPWQAQQL
+412 GTQPWQALQL

-473 LPDNLGA
+473 LPDSLGA

-493 GRWTISLKTAAGS
+493 GRWTITLKTAAGS

-531 GEVTSLDAA
+531 GELLNPQEA

-557 TKAKAEVKLSRA
+557 TKAKAEVKISRA

-583 VLLAEQA
+583 VLLTEQA
-590 RDLEAR
+590 RDLEPVT
-596 SLTLDAQGQGT
+596 LTLDQQGNGA
-607 FSLQDELDGVRALGP
+607 FSLVDQLASVGTLGP

-639 NRSRTQYGWPAGSQ
+639 NRSRTQYGWPTGSQ

-666 EGGKPLPFQILN
+666 EGGKTLPFQILN
-678 LDEQGQPVAGA
+678 LDEQGQPVAGE

-694 INEYRDYY
+694 VNEYRDYY

-735 PLSLQLAAGWYR
+735 TLSLPLAAGWYR

-793 DKAKVTLVAPHPGKG
+793 DKAKVTLVAPRAGKG

-822 RIELKGAGGD
+822 RIELRAEGGGL
-832 AKDARGEFEI
+832 AEAHGEFEI

-858 IVAPDSASRPAGKPQ
+858 IAAPDSESKPVSQ
-873 GQSLRSVGL
+873 KSVQSLRSVGL
-882 VPLTL
+882 VPLAL

-910 EVTAT
+910 EVAVT

-978 GGDRAPLKKGG
+978 GGDAPALKKGG

-1038 GEAERAVKVVA
+1038 GQAERAVKVVA

-1074 NMSGEDQTLSLVWTL
+1074 NMSGEDQSLSLTWTL
-1089 NGGLKANGELPGT
+1089 TGGLQAGGELPGT
-1102 LSLKNGEEQ
+1102 LALKNGEEQ

-1120 GASGAASLQLAA
+1120 GASGVARLQLAA
-1132 SGKDFAISRDWY
+1132 SGKDFAVNREWS

-1152 AETRQRYQMLAP
+1152 AQTRQRYQMLAP
-1164 GQQMSFAPAEL
+1164 NQQMSFAQSEL
-1175 AGLDRANLQ
+1175 AGLDPANLQ

-1196 PTAQW
+1196 PAGQW
-1201 QALADYPYACLEQT
+1201 QALAQYPYACLEQT

-1231 AWSKPAEGKKAASEA
+1231 TWSNNLPKVDKPVSEA
-1246 DVQRALLQ
+1246 DLQRALLQ

-1287 LARKEAGDTVPEAM
+1287 LTRKEAGDAVPEAM
-1301 LNQALN
+1301 LNQAIN

-1312 LTDSQYGERWS
+1312 LGDSQYGERWS

-1338 YVLARVG
+1338 FVLARVG
-1345 KAPLATL
+1345 KAPLSTL
-1352 RLVWEQQA
+1352 RLIWEQQA

-1374 ALSAMGDEQNAAKA
+1374 ALSAMGDEQTAAKV
-1388 LSRALATERGDDY
+1388 LTRALATPRGDDY
-1401 LGDYGSPL
+1401 LADYGSPL
-1409 RDEALE
+1409 RDGALE
-1415 LSLLR
+1415 LALLR
-1420 QHKLAAERWPDLSAK
+1420 LHKLAEDRWPEFSAK

-1455 RLARFDPAVDWQA
+1455 RLAQVDPAADWQA
-1468 RVTSSLGSGSLSGS
+1468 RVASISGDQAIAGKNS
-1482 APLQQGAPEALAA
+1482 AQIGAPEALAA
-1495 STVTN
+1495 TGVTN
-1500 EGKGSLYVQRTLIGY
+1500 EGKGSLYVQRTLVGY
-1515 PEQAPARISKGMSVT
+1515 PEQAPKRISQGMSVT
-1530 RSWFNSDGQPFD
+1530 RSWFNADGKRFD
-1542 PAKVKVGDLVVVRL
+1542 PAKVKVSDLVVVRL

-1561 SAVPDALLVEM
+1561 QTVPDALLVEM
-1572 VPAGFELENPALGNS
+1572 LPAGFELENPALGTS

-1618 YTAALDLSEGSNQQL
+1618 YTAALDLSEGGNQQL

-1651 MEDMYRPEL
+1651 VEDMYRPEL
-1660 RAVGEDIHEVT
+1660 RAVGQDIHEVT

>member
-1 MLPAHE
+1 MCQASLIP
-7 RVFLLSRGVVMDEV
+7 
-21 SMALSFVLMGTTFYP
+21 YP
-36 IDSCAALAATQ
+36 VGYCAALAASQ
-47 PGMTSMHL
+47 SGMTFMRRVDSH
-55 LKPSAVP
+55 PRFSCSSPQQPAVP
-62 RLLRLHPSWSA
+62 GRRWPALLLA
-73 WLLVG
+73 GLTALLV
-78 LGTLLSG
+78 SG
-85 CGPDKPVSQ
+85 CGPDKPVANT
-94 VPTTESSVQQEVGAP
+94 PTTQPAAQQEAGAP
-109 SSVVQANTRQYRDAP
+109 SSVVQANARQYRDAP

-137 ANWQI
+137 ANWQS
-142 WLSVSEGG
+142 WLGVSEGG

-157 ILAEDGRTLY
+157 ILADDGRTLY

-181 KAGLGPSPQSWTLK
+181 KSGLGPSPQSWTLK

-232 DFFRVDAE
+232 DYFRVDAE

-273 RYGLELDANRRET
+273 RYALELDANRRET
-286 RLINVNSPQ
+286 RLINVKEPQ

-363 RLQVQNTDPQGHR
+363 RLQVQTTDPQGHR

-388 AEQGKHLAVLR
+388 AEQGNHLAVLR

-473 LPDNLGA
+473 LPDSLGA

-493 GRWTISLKTAAGS
+493 GRWTINLKTAAGS

-557 TKAKAEVKLSRA
+557 TKAKAEVKISRA

-590 RDLEAR
+590 KDLEPFN
-596 SLTLDAQGQGT
+596 LTLDAQGQGT
-607 FSLQDELDGVRALGP
+607 FSLADELDGVRALGP

-630 LSEPGGRAV
+630 LSEPGGHAV

-678 LDEQGQPVAGA
+678 LDDKGQPVAGA

-735 PLSLQLAAGWYR
+735 PLTLQLAAGWYR

-793 DKAKVTLVAPHPGKG
+793 DKAKVTLVAPRPGKG

-822 RIELKGAGGD
+822 RIELKGTGSD

-858 IVAPDSASRPAGKPQ
+858 IAAPDSASKPVGKQQ

-887 DREARRLPLT
+887 DREARRLSLT

-902 KAVPLTRL
+902 KVVPLTRL

-915 STPNSQGR
+915 STPNSEGR

-989 ALESRVE
+989 AQESRVE
-996 VAALWSGEVSFD
+996 IAALWSGEVSFD
-1008 ESGKAVIPLDLP
+1008 QQGKAVIPLDLP

-1089 NGGLKANGELPGT
+1089 NGGLKANGELPRT
-1102 LSLKNGEEQ
+1102 LTLKNGEEQ

-1120 GASGAASLQLAA
+1120 GASGVASLQLAA
-1132 SGKDFAISRDWY
+1132 SGKGFAISRDWS

-1196 PTAQW
+1196 PAAQW

-1225 TADERA
+1225 TADERI

-1254 RLQRLQLP
+1254 RMQRLQLP

-1287 LARKEAGDTVPEAM
+1287 LARKEAGDAVPEAM

-1352 RLVWEQQA
+1352 RLIWEQQA

-1388 LSRALATERGDDY
+1388 LSRALATERGNDY

-1409 RDEALE
+1409 RDQALE

-1420 QHKLAAERWPDLSAK
+1420 QHKLAVERWPALSAK

-1482 APLQQGAPEALAA
+1482 APLQQGASEALAA

-1500 EGKGSLYVQRTLIGY
+1500 EGKGSLYVQRTLVGY

-1651 MEDMYRPEL
+1651 VEDMYRPEL
-1660 RAVGEDIHEVT
+1660 RAVGEDIREVI